1 MIDGK
6 KLDNIEKQVESS
18 GKRLGS
24 ILDVVKKSLFKN
36 SETFGDI
43 EPNIPQIESES
54 LLSQLESFGDDEIP
68 LFISDA
74 NKNIESKYN
83 SISLY
88 FDEIAKLVAR
98 LEILIA
104 NSPDKDIDVTLLEDI
119 KDVVN
124 NFSANIET
132 LKKIIININFKVVEF
147 EQLNIDGDVKDLIE
161 SIKPDVVSFDE
172 EFKKIVD
179 TLDEKM
185 KSLLGLIK
193 EFDSKEKPVIPD
205 EKAFNEGISSI
216 ISALGEIDSK
226 YNLML
231 KGISSDSNINFDDLK
246 LNVSSLEKELLIFK
260 DTIDTALQNG
270 NKELKDLISGVT
282 STLSEVRAD
291 VRYTLKNNLKDLD
304 DKMSSLKELNEV
316 SSSDIKNLIEKL
328 SVSIDSIHT
337 GLDESVSD
345 NFEAIDKNNSEIRE
359 LMNKLY
365 SSLDT
370 IQENIDNNFKDN
382 QNSQN
387 SNNAETKELINKL
400 YSSLDSLQ
408 KEFNTTIK
416 DGFNSFSAANK
427 ESKEFF
433 SRVDSA
439 IRDIKKDVN
448 SDLKPNIESIENSI
462 SDIKNSIGD
471 ISANMGSELADML
484 FKFDAGLSEFEKNFG
499 SGFNNKVSEMKDAIS
514 SIEANLSD
522 VKNSVDEISPSIS
535 CDLKEIISKLN
546 SSMTEFEDNFGV
558 KFSEE
563 ISSLKTSI
571 ASISA
576 DKSSIQ
582 DVLSNFD
589 RILEEAK
596 NSINAALEEKVKL
609 LETEISSFKLSI
621 DSLKQ
626 SNSEVI
632 SKLDTSFEVLK
643 NELGSNIDERVKV
656 LTDEISEFKAA
667 LESYKPD
674 NSALEELISEM
685 DETLS
690 GIKTDLGDELDER
703 VKVLTDEIS
712 ELKTALESYKPD
724 NSALEELISGMDA
737 TLSGIKTDLGDEL
750 DERVKAL
757 TDEIAE
763 FKQSAE
769 TLKNNGEDVKSLI
782 SDLEKTFSLTTESM
796 DQRVVEEISSLSSK
810 ITELGDVF
818 GTDKKEVKELI
829 DRLDTSISEIKNN
842 IDDSNKFEDI
852 YVKIDAVLELLDG
865 LSEESPLELIIAV
878 KESVD
883 DIQKR
888 ISTTYE
894 QVPAHSNDEV
904 LALLDEVK
912 SALVDL
918 EENVGLS
925 ESDIMLGISEA
936 KDELK
941 EEIKNIDLSSLKNGL
956 SEVKDELKNEIKNI
970 DISSIKSD
978 FSEAKDELKN
988 EIKNIDISSIK
999 SDFSEAKDEI
1009 KNEIVSLDAKIE
1021 NSLSKISSVETQKD
1035 LQELKGQ
1042 VNSIVGDLVSEIVTI
1057 FDNISFDEESE
1068 EIKDFIYES
1077 SEGIR
1082 YDVGQIKNAVFE
1094 VKNTLRGSSE
1104 ENTLNEIIEKLNRLS
1119 DVQTLIEGVEN
1130 GIGSVLSFFQSEKY
1144 SLTDVEDDFAKI
1156 RLAINELSQKTENEE
1171 EINNIRE
1178 SVVDLK
1184 YDFQNIAQKFEQ
1196 LNEDVTNLNM
1206 CTNKL
1211 ILSSEDSTNVL
1222 RDNLENFK
1230 NMITKSEPDKIQQTL
1245 SNMTFAFND
1254 SIKLFDRRFSELKH
1268 EMQVFT
1274 EHSANNSNS
1283 LENIKNSFLVL
1294 AEWMESAGKVIEE
1307 LGEDIVGLKEIDYG
1321 KFSKEIDSFHQN
1333 NSLFGEKLDAITDSI
1348 NELKNITNVSD
1359 IHDYSSEFEE
1369 LRISVANM
1377 SANILNI
1384 SSAISESVHSPVADY
1399 SSVLDEI
1406 RANTLELLSKELP
1419 NVQVSDL
1426 KENLEELKNSV
1437 SSALSRENSPI
1448 AINSEEIAAIVEKKV
1463 DEVLSSKIDENNNRI
1478 SVLEDKLDSILTQ
1491 LDTLQKNDTV
1501 MLKIKN
1507 LESKVENIDT
1517 NIQKLV
1523 SLMDDE

>member
-36 SETFGDI
+36 SEFGDI

-104 NSPDKDIDVTLLEDI
+104 NSPEKDIDVTLLEDI

-124 NFSANIET
+124 NFSVNIEA

-179 TLDEKM
+179 ILDEKM

-193 EFDSKEKPVIPD
+193 EFDSKEKPLIPD
-205 EKAFNEGISSI
+205 EKAFNEGINSI
-216 ISALGEIDSK
+216 ISALGEIDTK

-246 LNVSSLEKELLIFK
+246 LNVTSLEKELLIFK

-270 NKELKDLISGVT
+270 NKELKDLISGVN

-328 SVSIDSIHT
+328 SVSVDSIHT
-337 GLDESVSD
+337 GFDERVSD

-359 LMNKLY
+359 LLNKLY

-382 QNSQN
+382 L
-387 SNNAETKELINKL
+387 NAQHSDSEETKELINKL
-400 YSSLDSLQ
+400 YSALDSL
-408 KEFNTTIK
+408 KNEFDTTIK
-416 DGFNSFSAANK
+416 DGFNSFSSANK

-462 SDIKNSIGD
+462 SDIKTSMND
-471 ISANMGSELADML
+471 ISSNMGSELADML

-499 SGFNNKVSEMKDAIS
+499 SGFNNKVSGMKDAIS

-522 VKNSVDEISPSIS
+522 VKNSVDEIAPSIS
-535 CDLKEIISKLN
+535 YDLKEIISKLN

-571 ASISA
+571 ASISP

-589 RILEEAK
+589 KILEEAK
-596 NSINAALEEKVKL
+596 ESINAALEEKVKL
-609 LETEISSFKLSI
+609 LENEISSFKLSI

-626 SNSEVI
+626 TNSEVI

-643 NELGSNIDERVKV
+643 NEFGANIDERVKT
-656 LTDEISEFKAA
+656 LAEEIAEFKTT
-667 LESYKPD
+667 LE
-674 NSALEELISEM
+674 N
-685 DETLS
+685 
-690 GIKTDLGDELDER
+690 
-703 VKVLTDEIS
+703 
-712 ELKTALESYKPD
+712 YKPD
-724 NSALEELISGMDA
+724 NSALEELISGMEA
-737 TLSGIKTDLGDEL
+737 TLNGIKSDLGDEL
-750 DERVKAL
+750 DERVKTL

-782 SDLEKTFSLTTESM
+782 SDLEKTFSLTSESM

-865 LSEESPLELIIAV
+865 LSEESPLEIIIAV

-978 FSEAKDELKN
+978 FSEAKDE
-988 EIKNIDISSIK
+988 
-999 SDFSEAKDEI
+999 I

-1057 FDNISFDEESE
+1057 FDNISFEEESE

-1119 DVQTLIEGVEN
+1119 DVQSLIEGVEN

-1171 EINNIRE
+1171 EINNIKE

-1294 AEWMESAGKVIEE
+1294 AEWMESAGKVLEE
-1307 LGEDIVGLKEIDYG
+1307 LGEDVVGLKEIDYG
-1321 KFSKEIDSFHQN
+1321 KFSQEIDSFHQN

-1384 SSAISESVHSPVADY
+1384 SSAISESVHAPVEDY
-1399 SSVLDEI
+1399 SSLLEEI
-1406 RANTLELLSKELP
+1406 RKNTLELLSKELP
-1419 NVQVSDL
+1419 NLQAADL

-1437 SSALSRENSPI
+1437 SSALSRENSSI
-1448 AINSEEIAAIVEKKV
+1448 TVNSDEIAAILEKKV
-1463 DEVLSSKIDENNNRI
+1463 DEVLSSKINENNNRI
-1478 SVLEDKLDSILTQ
+1478 SVLEDKLDSILKH

-1523 SLMDDE
+1523 SLMDE

>member
-36 SETFGDI
+36 SEFGDI

-104 NSPDKDIDVTLLEDI
+104 NSPEKDIDVTLLEDI

-124 NFSANIET
+124 NFSVNIEA

-179 TLDEKM
+179 ILDEKM

-193 EFDSKEKPVIPD
+193 EFDSKEKPLIPD
-205 EKAFNEGISSI
+205 EKAFNEGINSI
-216 ISALGEIDSK
+216 ISALGEIDTK

-246 LNVSSLEKELLIFK
+246 LNVTSLEKELLIFK

-270 NKELKDLISGVT
+270 NKELKDLISGVN

-328 SVSIDSIHT
+328 SVSVDSIHT
-337 GLDESVSD
+337 GFDERVSD

-359 LMNKLY
+359 LLNKLY

-370 IQENIDNNFKDN
+370 IHENIDNNFKDN
-382 QNSQN
+382 L
-387 SNNAETKELINKL
+387 NAQHSDSEETKELINKL
-400 YSSLDSLQ
+400 YSALDSL
-408 KEFNTTIK
+408 KNEFDTTIK
-416 DGFNSFSAANK
+416 DGFNSFSSANK

-462 SDIKNSIGD
+462 SDIKTSMND
-471 ISANMGSELADML
+471 ISSNMGSELADML

-522 VKNSVDEISPSIS
+522 VKNSVDEIAPSIS
-535 CDLKEIISKLN
+535 YDLKEIISKLN

-571 ASISA
+571 ASISP

-589 RILEEAK
+589 KILEEAK
-596 NSINAALEEKVKL
+596 ESINAALEEKVKL
-609 LETEISSFKLSI
+609 LENEISSFKLSI

-632 SKLDTSFEVLK
+632 SKFDTSFEVLK
-643 NELGSNIDERVKV
+643 NELGSNIDERVKT
-656 LTDEISEFKAA
+656 LAEEIAEFKTT
-667 LESYKPD
+667 LE
-674 NSALEELISEM
+674 N
-685 DETLS
+685 
-690 GIKTDLGDELDER
+690 
-703 VKVLTDEIS
+703 
-712 ELKTALESYKPD
+712 YKPD
-724 NSALEELISGMDA
+724 NSALEELISGIDA
-737 TLSGIKTDLGDEL
+737 TLSGIKSDLGDEL
-750 DERVKAL
+750 DERVKTL
-757 TDEIAE
+757 TEEIAE

-782 SDLEKTFSLTTESM
+782 SDLEKTFSLTSESM

-978 FSEAKDELKN
+978 FSEAKDE
-988 EIKNIDISSIK
+988 
-999 SDFSEAKDEI
+999 I

-1057 FDNISFDEESE
+1057 FDNISFEEESE

-1119 DVQTLIEGVEN
+1119 DVQSLIEGVEN

-1171 EINNIRE
+1171 EINNIKE

-1294 AEWMESAGKVIEE
+1294 AEWMESAGKVLEE
-1307 LGEDIVGLKEIDYG
+1307 LGEDVVGLKEIDYG
-1321 KFSKEIDSFHQN
+1321 KFSQEIDSFHQN

-1384 SSAISESVHSPVADY
+1384 SSAISESVHAPVEDY
-1399 SSVLDEI
+1399 SSLLEEI
-1406 RANTLELLSKELP
+1406 RKNTLELLSKELP
-1419 NVQVSDL
+1419 NLQAADL
-1426 KENLEELKNSV
+1426 KENLEELKNAV
-1437 SSALSRENSPI
+1437 SSALSKENSSVQ
-1448 AINSEEIAAIVEKKV
+1448 INSDEIAAILEKKV
-1463 DEVLSSKIDENNNRI
+1463 DEVLSSKINENNNRI
-1478 SVLEDKLDSILTQ
+1478 SVLEDKLDSILKQ
-1491 LDTLQKNDTV
+1491 LDTLQQNDTV

-1523 SLMDDE
+1523 SLMDE

>member
-36 SETFGDI
+36 SEFGDI

-104 NSPDKDIDVTLLEDI
+104 NSPEKDIDVTLLEDI

-124 NFSANIET
+124 NFSVNIEA

-179 TLDEKM
+179 ILDEKM

-193 EFDSKEKPVIPD
+193 EFDSKEKPLIPD
-205 EKAFNEGISSI
+205 EKAFNEGINSI
-216 ISALGEIDSK
+216 ISALGEIDTK

-246 LNVSSLEKELLIFK
+246 LNVTSLEKELLIFK

-270 NKELKDLISGVT
+270 NKELKDLISGVN

-328 SVSIDSIHT
+328 SVSVDSIHT
-337 GLDESVSD
+337 GFDERVSD

-359 LMNKLY
+359 LLNKLY

-382 QNSQN
+382 L
-387 SNNAETKELINKL
+387 NAQHSDSEETKELINKL
-400 YSSLDSLQ
+400 YSALDSL
-408 KEFNTTIK
+408 KNEFDTTIK
-416 DGFNSFSAANK
+416 DGFNSFSSANK

-462 SDIKNSIGD
+462 SDIKTSMND
-471 ISANMGSELADML
+471 ISSNMGSELADML

-522 VKNSVDEISPSIS
+522 VKNSVDEIAPSIS
-535 CDLKEIISKLN
+535 YDLKEIISKLN

-571 ASISA
+571 ASISP

-589 RILEEAK
+589 KILEEAK
-596 NSINAALEEKVKL
+596 ESINAALEEKVKL
-609 LETEISSFKLSI
+609 LENEISSFKLSI

-632 SKLDTSFEVLK
+632 SKFDTSFEVLK
-643 NELGSNIDERVKV
+643 NELGSNIDERVKT
-656 LTDEISEFKAA
+656 LTDEIAEFKT
-667 LESYKPD
+667 S
-674 NSALEELISEM
+674 
-685 DETLS
+685 
-690 GIKTDLGDELDER
+690 
-703 VKVLTDEIS
+703 
-712 ELKTALESYKPD
+712 LESYKPD
-724 NSALEELISGMDA
+724 NSALEELISGIDA
-737 TLSGIKTDLGDEL
+737 TLSGIKSDLGDEL
-750 DERVKAL
+750 DERVKTL
-757 TDEIAE
+757 TEEIAE

-782 SDLEKTFSLTTESM
+782 SDLEKTFSLTSESM

-978 FSEAKDELKN
+978 FSEAKDE
-988 EIKNIDISSIK
+988 
-999 SDFSEAKDEI
+999 I

-1057 FDNISFDEESE
+1057 FDNISFEEESE

-1119 DVQTLIEGVEN
+1119 DVQSLIEGVEN

-1171 EINNIRE
+1171 EINNIKE

-1294 AEWMESAGKVIEE
+1294 AEWMESAGKVLEE
-1307 LGEDIVGLKEIDYG
+1307 LGEDVVGLKEIDYG
-1321 KFSKEIDSFHQN
+1321 KFSQEIDSFHQN

-1384 SSAISESVHSPVADY
+1384 SSAISESVHAPVEDY
-1399 SSVLDEI
+1399 SSLLEEI
-1406 RANTLELLSKELP
+1406 RKNTLELLSKELP
-1419 NVQVSDL
+1419 NLQAADL
-1426 KENLEELKNSV
+1426 KENLEELKNAV
-1437 SSALSRENSPI
+1437 SSALSKENSSVQ
-1448 AINSEEIAAIVEKKV
+1448 INSDEIAAILEKKV
-1463 DEVLSSKIDENNNRI
+1463 DEVLSSKINENNNRI
-1478 SVLEDKLDSILTQ
+1478 SVLEDKLDSILKQ
-1491 LDTLQKNDTV
+1491 LDTLQQNDTV

-1523 SLMDDE
+1523 SLMDE

>member
-978 FSEAKDELKN
+978 FSEAKDE
-988 EIKNIDISSIK
+988 
-999 SDFSEAKDEI
+999 I

>member
-43 EPNIPQIESES
+43 ESNIPQIESES

-499 SGFNNKVSEMKDAIS
+499 SGFNSKVSEMKDAIS

-674 NSALEELISEM
+674 NSALE
-685 DETLS
+685 
-690 GIKTDLGDELDER
+690 K
-703 VKVLTDEIS
+703 
-712 ELKTALESYKPD
+712 
-724 NSALEELISGMDA
+724 LISGMDA
-737 TLSGIKTDLGDEL
+737 TLSGIK
-750 DERVKAL
+750 
-757 TDEIAE
+757 
-763 FKQSAE
+763 
-769 TLKNNGEDVKSLI
+769 
-782 SDLEKTFSLTTESM
+782 
-796 DQRVVEEISSLSSK
+796 
-810 ITELGDVF
+810 TELGDVF

-956 SEVKDELKNEIKNI
+956 SEV
-970 DISSIKSD
+970 
-978 FSEAKDELKN
+978 KDELKN

-1448 AINSEEIAAIVEKKV
+1448 AINSDEIAAIVEKKV

>member
-36 SETFGDI
+36 SEFGDI

-104 NSPDKDIDVTLLEDI
+104 NSPEKDIDVTLLEDI

-124 NFSANIET
+124 NFSVNIEA

-179 TLDEKM
+179 ILDEKM

-193 EFDSKEKPVIPD
+193 EFDSKEKPLIPD
-205 EKAFNEGISSI
+205 EKAFNEGINSI
-216 ISALGEIDSK
+216 ISALGEIDTK

-246 LNVSSLEKELLIFK
+246 LNVTSLEKELLIFK

-270 NKELKDLISGVT
+270 NKELKDLISGVN

-328 SVSIDSIHT
+328 SVSVDSIHT
-337 GLDESVSD
+337 GFDERVSD

-359 LMNKLY
+359 LLNKLY

-382 QNSQN
+382 L
-387 SNNAETKELINKL
+387 NAQHSDSEETKELINKL
-400 YSSLDSLQ
+400 YSALDSL
-408 KEFNTTIK
+408 KNEFDTTIK
-416 DGFNSFSAANK
+416 DGFNSFSSANK

-462 SDIKNSIGD
+462 SDIKTSMND
-471 ISANMGSELADML
+471 ISSNMGSELADML

-499 SGFNNKVSEMKDAIS
+499 SGFNNKVSGMKDAIS

-522 VKNSVDEISPSIS
+522 VKNSVDEIAPSIS
-535 CDLKEIISKLN
+535 YDLKEIISKLN

-571 ASISA
+571 ASISP

-589 RILEEAK
+589 KILEEAK
-596 NSINAALEEKVKL
+596 ESINAALEEKVKL
-609 LETEISSFKLSI
+609 LENEISSFKLSI

-632 SKLDTSFEVLK
+632 SKFDTSFEVLK
-643 NELGSNIDERVKV
+643 NELGSNIDERVKT
-656 LTDEISEFKAA
+656 LTDEIAEFKT
-667 LESYKPD
+667 S
-674 NSALEELISEM
+674 
-685 DETLS
+685 
-690 GIKTDLGDELDER
+690 
-703 VKVLTDEIS
+703 
-712 ELKTALESYKPD
+712 LESYKPD
-724 NSALEELISGMDA
+724 NSALEELISGMEA
-737 TLSGIKTDLGDEL
+737 TLNGIKSDLGDEL
-750 DERVKAL
+750 DERVKTL

-782 SDLEKTFSLTTESM
+782 SDLEKTFSLTSESM

-978 FSEAKDELKN
+978 FSEAKDE
-988 EIKNIDISSIK
+988 
-999 SDFSEAKDEI
+999 I

-1057 FDNISFDEESE
+1057 FDNISFEEESE

-1119 DVQTLIEGVEN
+1119 DVQSLIEGVEN

-1294 AEWMESAGKVIEE
+1294 AEWMESAGKVLEE
-1307 LGEDIVGLKEIDYG
+1307 LGEDVVGLKEIDYG
-1321 KFSKEIDSFHQN
+1321 KFSQEIDSFHQN

-1384 SSAISESVHSPVADY
+1384 SSAISESVHAPVEDY
-1399 SSVLDEI
+1399 SSLLEEI
-1406 RANTLELLSKELP
+1406 RKNTLELLSKELP
-1419 NVQVSDL
+1419 NLQAADL
-1426 KENLEELKNSV
+1426 KENLEELKNAV
-1437 SSALSRENSPI
+1437 SSALSKENSSVQ
-1448 AINSEEIAAIVEKKV
+1448 INSDEIAAILEKKV
-1463 DEVLSSKIDENNNRI
+1463 DEVLSSKINENNNRI
-1478 SVLEDKLDSILTQ
+1478 SVLEDKLDSILKQ

-1523 SLMDDE
+1523 SLMDE

>member
-1 MIDGK
+1 
-6 KLDNIEKQVESS
+6 
-18 GKRLGS
+18 
-24 ILDVVKKSLFKN
+24 
-36 SETFGDI
+36 
-43 EPNIPQIESES
+43 
-54 LLSQLESFGDDEIP
+54 
-68 LFISDA
+68 
-74 NKNIESKYN
+74 
-83 SISLY
+83 
-88 FDEIAKLVAR
+88 
-98 LEILIA
+98 
-104 NSPDKDIDVTLLEDI
+104 
-119 KDVVN
+119 
-124 NFSANIET
+124 
-132 LKKIIININFKVVEF
+132 
-147 EQLNIDGDVKDLIE
+147 
-161 SIKPDVVSFDE
+161 
-172 EFKKIVD
+172 
-179 TLDEKM
+179 
-185 KSLLGLIK
+185 
-193 EFDSKEKPVIPD
+193 
-205 EKAFNEGISSI
+205 
-216 ISALGEIDSK
+216 
-226 YNLML
+226 
-231 KGISSDSNINFDDLK
+231 
-246 LNVSSLEKELLIFK
+246 
-260 DTIDTALQNG
+260 
-270 NKELKDLISGVT
+270 
-282 STLSEVRAD
+282 
-291 VRYTLKNNLKDLD
+291 
-304 DKMSSLKELNEV
+304 
-316 SSSDIKNLIEKL
+316 
-328 SVSIDSIHT
+328 
-337 GLDESVSD
+337 
-345 NFEAIDKNNSEIRE
+345 
-359 LMNKLY
+359 
-365 SSLDT
+365 
-370 IQENIDNNFKDN
+370 
-382 QNSQN
+382 
-387 SNNAETKELINKL
+387 
-400 YSSLDSLQ
+400 
-408 KEFNTTIK
+408 
-416 DGFNSFSAANK
+416 
-427 ESKEFF
+427 
-433 SRVDSA
+433 
-439 IRDIKKDVN
+439 
-448 SDLKPNIESIENSI
+448 
-462 SDIKNSIGD
+462 
-471 ISANMGSELADML
+471 
-484 FKFDAGLSEFEKNFG
+484 
-499 SGFNNKVSEMKDAIS
+499 
-514 SIEANLSD
+514 
-522 VKNSVDEISPSIS
+522 
-535 CDLKEIISKLN
+535 
-546 SSMTEFEDNFGV
+546 
-558 KFSEE
+558 
-563 ISSLKTSI
+563 
-571 ASISA
+571 
-576 DKSSIQ
+576 
-582 DVLSNFD
+582 
-589 RILEEAK
+589 
-596 NSINAALEEKVKL
+596 
-609 LETEISSFKLSI
+609 
-621 DSLKQ
+621 
-626 SNSEVI
+626 
-632 SKLDTSFEVLK
+632 
-643 NELGSNIDERVKV
+643 
-656 LTDEISEFKAA
+656 
-667 LESYKPD
+667 
-674 NSALEELISEM
+674 
-685 DETLS
+685 
-690 GIKTDLGDELDER
+690 
-703 VKVLTDEIS
+703 
-712 ELKTALESYKPD
+712 
-724 NSALEELISGMDA
+724 
-737 TLSGIKTDLGDEL
+737 
-750 DERVKAL
+750 
-757 TDEIAE
+757 
-763 FKQSAE
+763 
-769 TLKNNGEDVKSLI
+769 
-782 SDLEKTFSLTTESM
+782 M

-970 DISSIKSD
+970 DLSSLKNGL
-978 FSEAKDELKN
+978 SEVKDELKN

-1254 SIKLFDRRFSELKH
+1254 SIKLFDRRFSELEH

-1384 SSAISESVHSPVADY
+1384 SSAISELVHSPVADY

-1491 LDTLQKNDTV
+1491 LDTLQKNDTI

>member
-337 GLDESVSD
+337 GFDERVSD

-359 LMNKLY
+359 LLNKLY

-382 QNSQN
+382 L
-387 SNNAETKELINKL
+387 NAQHSDSEETKELINKL
-400 YSSLDSLQ
+400 YSALDSL
-408 KEFNTTIK
+408 KNEFDTTIK
-416 DGFNSFSAANK
+416 DGFNSFSSANK

-674 NSALEELISEM
+674 NSALEELIS
-685 DETLS
+685 
-690 GIKTDLGDELDER
+690 
-703 VKVLTDEIS
+703 
-712 ELKTALESYKPD
+712 
-724 NSALEELISGMDA
+724 GMDA
-737 TLSGIKTDLGDEL
+737 TLSGIK
-750 DERVKAL
+750 
-757 TDEIAE
+757 
-763 FKQSAE
+763 
-769 TLKNNGEDVKSLI
+769 
-782 SDLEKTFSLTTESM
+782 
-796 DQRVVEEISSLSSK
+796 
-810 ITELGDVF
+810 TELGDVF

-978 FSEAKDELKN
+978 FSEAKDE
-988 EIKNIDISSIK
+988 
-999 SDFSEAKDEI
+999 I

-1104 ENTLNEIIEKLNRLS
+1104 ESTLNEIIEKLNRLS

-1406 RANTLELLSKELP
+1406 RANTHELLSKELP

>member
-36 SETFGDI
+36 SEFGDI

-104 NSPDKDIDVTLLEDI
+104 NSPEKDIDVTLLEDI

-124 NFSANIET
+124 NFSANIEA

-179 TLDEKM
+179 ILDEKM

-193 EFDSKEKPVIPD
+193 EFDSKEKPLIPD
-205 EKAFNEGISSI
+205 EKAFNEGINSI
-216 ISALGEIDSK
+216 ISALGEIDTK

-246 LNVSSLEKELLIFK
+246 LNVTSLEKELLIFK

-270 NKELKDLISGVT
+270 NKELKDLISGVN

-328 SVSIDSIHT
+328 SVSVDSIHT
-337 GLDESVSD
+337 GFDERVSD

-359 LMNKLY
+359 LLNKLY

-382 QNSQN
+382 L
-387 SNNAETKELINKL
+387 NAQHSDSEETKELINKL
-400 YSSLDSLQ
+400 YSALDSL
-408 KEFNTTIK
+408 KNEFDTTIK
-416 DGFNSFSAANK
+416 DGFNSFSSANK

-462 SDIKNSIGD
+462 SDIKTSMND
-471 ISANMGSELADML
+471 ISSNMGSELADML

-499 SGFNNKVSEMKDAIS
+499 SGFNNKVSGMKDAIS

-522 VKNSVDEISPSIS
+522 VKNSVDEIAPSIS
-535 CDLKEIISKLN
+535 YDLKEIISKLN

-571 ASISA
+571 DSISP

-589 RILEEAK
+589 KILEEAK
-596 NSINAALEEKVKL
+596 ESINAALEEKVKL
-609 LETEISSFKLSI
+609 LENEISSFKLSI

-632 SKLDTSFEVLK
+632 SKFDTSFEVLK
-643 NELGSNIDERVKV
+643 NELGSNIDERVK
-656 LTDEISEFKAA
+656 T
-667 LESYKPD
+667 
-674 NSALEELISEM
+674 
-685 DETLS
+685 
-690 GIKTDLGDELDER
+690 
-703 VKVLTDEIS
+703 
-712 ELKTALESYKPD
+712 
-724 NSALEELISGMDA
+724 
-737 TLSGIKTDLGDEL
+737 
-750 DERVKAL
+750 L
-757 TDEIAE
+757 TDEIAG

-769 TLKNNGEDVKSLI
+769 TLKNNGEDVKFLI
-782 SDLEKTFSLTTESM
+782 SDLEKTFSLTSESM

-978 FSEAKDELKN
+978 FSEAKDE
-988 EIKNIDISSIK
+988 
-999 SDFSEAKDEI
+999 I

-1057 FDNISFDEESE
+1057 FDNISFEEESE

-1119 DVQTLIEGVEN
+1119 DVQSLIEGVEN

-1294 AEWMESAGKVIEE
+1294 AEWMESAGKVLEE
-1307 LGEDIVGLKEIDYG
+1307 LGEDVVGLKEIDYG
-1321 KFSKEIDSFHQN
+1321 KFSQEIDSFHQN

-1384 SSAISESVHSPVADY
+1384 SSAISESVHAPVEDY
-1399 SSVLDEI
+1399 SSLLEEI
-1406 RANTLELLSKELP
+1406 RKNTLELLSKELP
-1419 NVQVSDL
+1419 NLQAADL
-1426 KENLEELKNSV
+1426 KENLEELKNAV
-1437 SSALSRENSPI
+1437 SSALSKENSSVQ
-1448 AINSEEIAAIVEKKV
+1448 INSDEIAAILEKKV
-1463 DEVLSSKIDENNNRI
+1463 DEVLSSKINENNNRI
-1478 SVLEDKLDSILTQ
+1478 SVLEDKLDSILKQ

-1523 SLMDDE
+1523 SLMDE

>member
-345 NFEAIDKNNSEIRE
+345 NFESIDKNNSEIRE

-471 ISANMGSELADML
+471 IPANMGSELADML

-674 NSALEELISEM
+674 NSALEELISGM
-685 DETLS
+685 DATLS

-703 VKVLTDEIS
+703 VKALTDEIA
-712 ELKTALESYKPD
+712 EFKAALESYKPD
-724 NSALEELISGMDA
+724 NNALEELISGMDA

-978 FSEAKDELKN
+978 FSEAKDE
-988 EIKNIDISSIK
+988 
-999 SDFSEAKDEI
+999 I

-1104 ENTLNEIIEKLNRLS
+1104 ENTLNEIIVKLNRLS

>member
-36 SETFGDI
+36 SEFGDI

-54 LLSQLESFGDDEIP
+54 LLSQLESFGDDKIP

-104 NSPDKDIDVTLLEDI
+104 NSPEKDIDVTLLEDI

-124 NFSANIET
+124 NFSANIEA

-179 TLDEKM
+179 ILDEKM

-193 EFDSKEKPVIPD
+193 EFDSKEKPLIPD
-205 EKAFNEGISSI
+205 EKAFNEGINSI
-216 ISALGEIDSK
+216 ISALGEIDTK

-246 LNVSSLEKELLIFK
+246 LNVTSLEKELLIFK

-270 NKELKDLISGVT
+270 NKELKDLISGVN

-328 SVSIDSIHT
+328 SVSVDSIHT
-337 GLDESVSD
+337 GFDERVSD

-359 LMNKLY
+359 LLNKLY

-382 QNSQN
+382 L
-387 SNNAETKELINKL
+387 NAQHSDSEETKELINKL
-400 YSSLDSLQ
+400 YSALDSL
-408 KEFNTTIK
+408 KNEFDTTIK
-416 DGFNSFSAANK
+416 DGFNSFSSANK

-462 SDIKNSIGD
+462 SDIKTSMND
-471 ISANMGSELADML
+471 ISSNMGSELADML

-499 SGFNNKVSEMKDAIS
+499 SGFNNKVSGMKDAIS

-522 VKNSVDEISPSIS
+522 VKNSVDEIAPSIS
-535 CDLKEIISKLN
+535 YDLKEIISKLN

-571 ASISA
+571 DSISS

-589 RILEEAK
+589 KILEEAK
-596 NSINAALEEKVKL
+596 ESINAALEEKVKL
-609 LETEISSFKLSI
+609 LENEISSFKLSI

-632 SKLDTSFEVLK
+632 SKFDTSFEVLK
-643 NELGSNIDERVKV
+643 NELGSNIDERVKT
-656 LTDEISEFKAA
+656 LTDEIAEFKT
-667 LESYKPD
+667 S
-674 NSALEELISEM
+674 
-685 DETLS
+685 
-690 GIKTDLGDELDER
+690 
-703 VKVLTDEIS
+703 
-712 ELKTALESYKPD
+712 LESYKPD
-724 NSALEELISGMDA
+724 NSALEELISGMEA
-737 TLSGIKTDLGDEL
+737 TLNGIKSDLGDEL
-750 DERVKAL
+750 DERVKTLTDEIAGFKTSLENYKPDNSALEELISGIDATLSGIKSDLGDELNERVKTL

-782 SDLEKTFSLTTESM
+782 SDLEKTFSLTSESM

-978 FSEAKDELKN
+978 FSEAKDE
-988 EIKNIDISSIK
+988 
-999 SDFSEAKDEI
+999 I

-1057 FDNISFDEESE
+1057 FDNISFEEESE

-1119 DVQTLIEGVEN
+1119 DVQSLIEGVEN

-1294 AEWMESAGKVIEE
+1294 AEWMESAGKVLEE
-1307 LGEDIVGLKEIDYG
+1307 LGEDVVGLKEIDYG
-1321 KFSKEIDSFHQN
+1321 KFSQEIDSFHQN

-1384 SSAISESVHSPVADY
+1384 SSAISESVHAPVEDY
-1399 SSVLDEI
+1399 SSLLEEI
-1406 RANTLELLSKELP
+1406 RKNTLELLSKELP
-1419 NVQVSDL
+1419 NLQAADL

>member
-1 MIDGK
+1 M
-6 KLDNIEKQVESS
+6 
-18 GKRLGS
+18 
-24 ILDVVKKSLFKN
+24 
-36 SETFGDI
+36 
-43 EPNIPQIESES
+43 
-54 LLSQLESFGDDEIP
+54 
-68 LFISDA
+68 
-74 NKNIESKYN
+74 
-83 SISLY
+83 
-88 FDEIAKLVAR
+88 
-98 LEILIA
+98 
-104 NSPDKDIDVTLLEDI
+104 
-119 KDVVN
+119 
-124 NFSANIET
+124 
-132 LKKIIININFKVVEF
+132 
-147 EQLNIDGDVKDLIE
+147 
-161 SIKPDVVSFDE
+161 
-172 EFKKIVD
+172 
-179 TLDEKM
+179 
-185 KSLLGLIK
+185 
-193 EFDSKEKPVIPD
+193 
-205 EKAFNEGISSI
+205 
-216 ISALGEIDSK
+216 
-226 YNLML
+226 
-231 KGISSDSNINFDDLK
+231 
-246 LNVSSLEKELLIFK
+246 
-260 DTIDTALQNG
+260 
-270 NKELKDLISGVT
+270 
-282 STLSEVRAD
+282 
-291 VRYTLKNNLKDLD
+291 
-304 DKMSSLKELNEV
+304 
-316 SSSDIKNLIEKL
+316 
-328 SVSIDSIHT
+328 
-337 GLDESVSD
+337 
-345 NFEAIDKNNSEIRE
+345 
-359 LMNKLY
+359 
-365 SSLDT
+365 
-370 IQENIDNNFKDN
+370 
-382 QNSQN
+382 
-387 SNNAETKELINKL
+387 
-400 YSSLDSLQ
+400 
-408 KEFNTTIK
+408 
-416 DGFNSFSAANK
+416 
-427 ESKEFF
+427 
-433 SRVDSA
+433 
-439 IRDIKKDVN
+439 
-448 SDLKPNIESIENSI
+448 
-462 SDIKNSIGD
+462 
-471 ISANMGSELADML
+471 
-484 FKFDAGLSEFEKNFG
+484 
-499 SGFNNKVSEMKDAIS
+499 
-514 SIEANLSD
+514 
-522 VKNSVDEISPSIS
+522 
-535 CDLKEIISKLN
+535 
-546 SSMTEFEDNFGV
+546 
-558 KFSEE
+558 
-563 ISSLKTSI
+563 
-571 ASISA
+571 
-576 DKSSIQ
+576 
-582 DVLSNFD
+582 
-589 RILEEAK
+589 
-596 NSINAALEEKVKL
+596 
-609 LETEISSFKLSI
+609 
-621 DSLKQ
+621 
-626 SNSEVI
+626 
-632 SKLDTSFEVLK
+632 
-643 NELGSNIDERVKV
+643 
-656 LTDEISEFKAA
+656 
-667 LESYKPD
+667 
-674 NSALEELISEM
+674 
-685 DETLS
+685 
-690 GIKTDLGDELDER
+690 
-703 VKVLTDEIS
+703 
-712 ELKTALESYKPD
+712 
-724 NSALEELISGMDA
+724 
-737 TLSGIKTDLGDEL
+737 SGIKTDLGDEL

-978 FSEAKDELKN
+978 FSEVKDELKNEIKNIDLSSLKNGLSEVKDELKN

-1254 SIKLFDRRFSELKH
+1254 SIKLFDRRFSELEH

-1384 SSAISESVHSPVADY
+1384 SSAISELVHSPVADY

-1491 LDTLQKNDTV
+1491 LDTLQKNDTI

>member
-36 SETFGDI
+36 SEFGDI

-104 NSPDKDIDVTLLEDI
+104 NSPEKDIDVTLLEDI

-124 NFSANIET
+124 NFSANIEA

-179 TLDEKM
+179 ILDEKM

-193 EFDSKEKPVIPD
+193 EFDSKEKPLIPD
-205 EKAFNEGISSI
+205 EKAFNEGINSI
-216 ISALGEIDSK
+216 ISALGEIDTK

-246 LNVSSLEKELLIFK
+246 LNVTSLEKELLIFK

-270 NKELKDLISGVT
+270 NKELKDLISGVNT
-282 STLSEVRAD
+282 TLSEVRAD

-328 SVSIDSIHT
+328 SVSVDSIHT
-337 GLDESVSD
+337 GFDESVSD

-359 LMNKLY
+359 LLNKLY

-382 QNSQN
+382 L
-387 SNNAETKELINKL
+387 NAQHSDSEETKELINKL
-400 YSSLDSLQ
+400 YSALDSL
-408 KEFNTTIK
+408 KNEFDTTIK
-416 DGFNSFSAANK
+416 DGFNSFSSANK

-462 SDIKNSIGD
+462 SDIKTSMND
-471 ISANMGSELADML
+471 ISSNMGSELADML

-499 SGFNNKVSEMKDAIS
+499 SGFNNKVSGMKEAIS

-522 VKNSVDEISPSIS
+522 VKNSVDEIAPSIS
-535 CDLKEIISKLN
+535 YDLKEIISKLN

-571 ASISA
+571 ASISP

-589 RILEEAK
+589 KILEEAK
-596 NSINAALEEKVKL
+596 ESINAALEEKVKL
-609 LETEISSFKLSI
+609 LENEISSFKLSI

-626 SNSEVI
+626 TNSEVI

-643 NELGSNIDERVKV
+643 NEFGANIDERVKT
-656 LTDEISEFKAA
+656 LTDEIAGFKTT
-667 LESYKPD
+667 LE
-674 NSALEELISEM
+674 N
-685 DETLS
+685 
-690 GIKTDLGDELDER
+690 
-703 VKVLTDEIS
+703 
-712 ELKTALESYKPD
+712 YKPD
-724 NSALEELISGMDA
+724 NSALEELISGMEA
-737 TLSGIKTDLGDEL
+737 TLNGIKSDLGEEL
-750 DERVKAL
+750 DERVKTL

-782 SDLEKTFSLTTESM
+782 SDLEKTFSLTAESM

-818 GTDKKEVKELI
+818 GSDKKEVKELI

-978 FSEAKDELKN
+978 FSEAKDE
-988 EIKNIDISSIK
+988 
-999 SDFSEAKDEI
+999 I

-1057 FDNISFDEESE
+1057 FDNISFEEESE

-1119 DVQTLIEGVEN
+1119 DVQSLIEGVEN

-1294 AEWMESAGKVIEE
+1294 AEWMESAGKVLEE
-1307 LGEDIVGLKEIDYG
+1307 LGEDVVGLKEIDYG
-1321 KFSKEIDSFHQN
+1321 KFSQEIDSFHQN

-1384 SSAISESVHSPVADY
+1384 SSAISESVHAPVEDY
-1399 SSVLDEI
+1399 SSLLEEI
-1406 RANTLELLSKELP
+1406 RKNTLELLSKELP
-1419 NVQVSDL
+1419 NLQAADL

-1437 SSALSRENSPI
+1437 SSALSRENSSI
-1448 AINSEEIAAIVEKKV
+1448 TVNSDEIAAILEKKV
-1463 DEVLSSKIDENNNRI
+1463 DEVLSSKLDENNNRI
-1478 SVLEDKLDSILTQ
+1478 SVLEDKLDSILKQ

-1523 SLMDDE
+1523 SLMDE

>member
-36 SETFGDI
+36 SEFGDI

-104 NSPDKDIDVTLLEDI
+104 NSPEKDIDVTLLEDI

-124 NFSANIET
+124 NFSANIEA

-179 TLDEKM
+179 ILDEKM

-193 EFDSKEKPVIPD
+193 EFDSKEKPLIPD
-205 EKAFNEGISSI
+205 EKAFNEGINSI

-359 LMNKLY
+359 LLNKLY

-462 SDIKNSIGD
+462 SDIKNLIGD
-471 ISANMGSELADML
+471 ISANMGSKLADML

-589 RILEEAK
+589 RIL
-596 NSINAALEEKVKL
+596 INH
-609 LETEISSFKLSI
+609 
-621 DSLKQ
+621 Q
-626 SNSEVI
+626 Y
-632 SKLDTSFEVLK
+632 
-643 NELGSNIDERVKV
+643 RM
-656 LTDEISEFKAA
+656 
-667 LESYKPD
+667 SY
-674 NSALEELISEM
+674 
-685 DETLS
+685 
-690 GIKTDLGDELDER
+690 
-703 VKVLTDEIS
+703 
-712 ELKTALESYKPD
+712 
-724 NSALEELISGMDA
+724 
-737 TLSGIKTDLGDEL
+737 
-750 DERVKAL
+750 
-757 TDEIAE
+757 
-763 FKQSAE
+763 
-769 TLKNNGEDVKSLI
+769 
-782 SDLEKTFSLTTESM
+782 
-796 DQRVVEEISSLSSK
+796 
-810 ITELGDVF
+810 
-818 GTDKKEVKELI
+818 
-829 DRLDTSISEIKNN
+829 
-842 IDDSNKFEDI
+842 
-852 YVKIDAVLELLDG
+852 
-865 LSEESPLELIIAV
+865 
-878 KESVD
+878 
-883 DIQKR
+883 R
-888 ISTTYE
+888 I
-894 QVPAHSNDEV
+894 
-904 LALLDEVK
+904 
-912 SALVDL
+912 
-918 EENVGLS
+918 
-925 ESDIMLGISEA
+925 
-936 KDELK
+936 
-941 EEIKNIDLSSLKNGL
+941 
-956 SEVKDELKNEIKNI
+956 
-970 DISSIKSD
+970 
-978 FSEAKDELKN
+978 
-988 EIKNIDISSIK
+988 
-999 SDFSEAKDEI
+999 
-1009 KNEIVSLDAKIE
+1009 
-1021 NSLSKISSVETQKD
+1021 
-1035 LQELKGQ
+1035 
-1042 VNSIVGDLVSEIVTI
+1042 
-1057 FDNISFDEESE
+1057 
-1068 EIKDFIYES
+1068 
-1077 SEGIR
+1077 
-1082 YDVGQIKNAVFE
+1082 
-1094 VKNTLRGSSE
+1094 
-1104 ENTLNEIIEKLNRLS
+1104 
-1119 DVQTLIEGVEN
+1119 LIEYWRK
-1130 GIGSVLSFFQSEKY
+1130 Q
-1144 SLTDVEDDFAKI
+1144 
-1156 RLAINELSQKTENEE
+1156 
-1171 EINNIRE
+1171 
-1178 SVVDLK
+1178 
-1184 YDFQNIAQKFEQ
+1184 
-1196 LNEDVTNLNM
+1196 
-1206 CTNKL
+1206 
-1211 ILSSEDSTNVL
+1211 
-1222 RDNLENFK
+1222 
-1230 NMITKSEPDKIQQTL
+1230 KIQ
-1245 SNMTFAFND
+1245 
-1254 SIKLFDRRFSELKH
+1254 
-1268 EMQVFT
+1268 
-1274 EHSANNSNS
+1274 
-1283 LENIKNSFLVL
+1283 
-1294 AEWMESAGKVIEE
+1294 
-1307 LGEDIVGLKEIDYG
+1307 
-1321 KFSKEIDSFHQN
+1321 
-1333 NSLFGEKLDAITDSI
+1333 
-1348 NELKNITNVSD
+1348 
-1359 IHDYSSEFEE
+1359 
-1369 LRISVANM
+1369 
-1377 SANILNI
+1377 
-1384 SSAISESVHSPVADY
+1384 
-1399 SSVLDEI
+1399 
-1406 RANTLELLSKELP
+1406 
-1419 NVQVSDL
+1419 
-1426 KENLEELKNSV
+1426 
-1437 SSALSRENSPI
+1437 
-1448 AINSEEIAAIVEKKV
+1448 
-1463 DEVLSSKIDENNNRI
+1463 
-1478 SVLEDKLDSILTQ
+1478 
-1491 LDTLQKNDTV
+1491 
-1501 MLKIKN
+1501 
-1507 LESKVENIDT
+1507 
-1517 NIQKLV
+1517 
-1523 SLMDDE
+1523 

>member
-36 SETFGDI
+36 SEFGDI

-104 NSPDKDIDVTLLEDI
+104 NSPEKDIDVTLLEDI

-124 NFSANIET
+124 NFSANIEA

-179 TLDEKM
+179 ILDEKM

-193 EFDSKEKPVIPD
+193 EFDSKEKPLIPD
-205 EKAFNEGISSI
+205 EKAFNEGINSI
-216 ISALGEIDSK
+216 ISALGEIDTK

-246 LNVSSLEKELLIFK
+246 LNVTSLEKELLIFK

-270 NKELKDLISGVT
+270 NKELKDLISGVN

-328 SVSIDSIHT
+328 SVSVDSIHT
-337 GLDESVSD
+337 GFDERVSD

-359 LMNKLY
+359 LLNKLY

-382 QNSQN
+382 L
-387 SNNAETKELINKL
+387 NAQHSDSEETKELINKL
-400 YSSLDSLQ
+400 YSALDSL
-408 KEFNTTIK
+408 KNEFDTTIK
-416 DGFNSFSAANK
+416 DGFNSFSSANK

-462 SDIKNSIGD
+462 SDIKTSMND
-471 ISANMGSELADML
+471 ISSNMGSELADML

-499 SGFNNKVSEMKDAIS
+499 SGFNNKVSGMKDAIS

-522 VKNSVDEISPSIS
+522 VKNSVDEIAPSIS
-535 CDLKEIISKLN
+535 YDLKEIISKLN

-571 ASISA
+571 DSISP

-589 RILEEAK
+589 KILEEAK
-596 NSINAALEEKVKL
+596 ESINAALEEKVKL
-609 LETEISSFKLSI
+609 LENEISSFKLSI

-632 SKLDTSFEVLK
+632 SKFDTSFEVLK
-643 NELGSNIDERVKV
+643 NELGSNIDERVKT
-656 LTDEISEFKAA
+656 LTDEIAEFKTT
-667 LESYKPD
+667 LE
-674 NSALEELISEM
+674 N
-685 DETLS
+685 
-690 GIKTDLGDELDER
+690 
-703 VKVLTDEIS
+703 
-712 ELKTALESYKPD
+712 YKPD
-724 NSALEELISGMDA
+724 NSALEELISGMEA
-737 TLSGIKTDLGDEL
+737 TLNGIKSDLGDEL
-750 DERVKAL
+750 DERVKTL
-757 TDEIAE
+757 TDEIAG

-769 TLKNNGEDVKSLI
+769 TLKNNGEDVKFLI
-782 SDLEKTFSLTTESM
+782 SDLEKTFSLTSESM

-978 FSEAKDELKN
+978 FSEAKDE
-988 EIKNIDISSIK
+988 
-999 SDFSEAKDEI
+999 I

-1057 FDNISFDEESE
+1057 FDNISFEEESE

-1119 DVQTLIEGVEN
+1119 DVQSLIEGVEN

-1294 AEWMESAGKVIEE
+1294 AEWMESAGKVLEE
-1307 LGEDIVGLKEIDYG
+1307 LGEDVVGLKEIDYG
-1321 KFSKEIDSFHQN
+1321 KFSQEIDSFHQN

-1384 SSAISESVHSPVADY
+1384 SSAISESVHAPVEDY
-1399 SSVLDEI
+1399 SSLLEEI
-1406 RANTLELLSKELP
+1406 RKNTLELLSKELP
-1419 NVQVSDL
+1419 NLQAADL
-1426 KENLEELKNSV
+1426 KENLEELKNAV
-1437 SSALSRENSPI
+1437 SSALSKENSSVQ
-1448 AINSEEIAAIVEKKV
+1448 INSDEIAAILEKKV
-1463 DEVLSSKIDENNNRI
+1463 DEVLSSKINENNNRI
-1478 SVLEDKLDSILTQ
+1478 SVLEDKLDSILKQ

-1523 SLMDDE
+1523 SLMDE

>member
-36 SETFGDI
+36 SEFGDI

-104 NSPDKDIDVTLLEDI
+104 NSPEKDIDVTLLEEI

-124 NFSANIET
+124 NFSANIEA

-179 TLDEKM
+179 ILDEKM

-193 EFDSKEKPVIPD
+193 EFDSKEKPLIPD
-205 EKAFNEGISSI
+205 EKAFNEGINSI
-216 ISALGEIDSK
+216 ISALGEIDTK

-246 LNVSSLEKELLIFK
+246 LNVTSLEKELLIFK

-270 NKELKDLISGVT
+270 NKELKDLISGVN

-328 SVSIDSIHT
+328 SVSVDSIHT
-337 GLDESVSD
+337 GFDERVSD

-359 LMNKLY
+359 LLNKLY

-382 QNSQN
+382 L
-387 SNNAETKELINKL
+387 NAQHSDSEETKELINKL
-400 YSSLDSLQ
+400 YSALDSL
-408 KEFNTTIK
+408 KNEFDTTIK
-416 DGFNSFSAANK
+416 DGFNSFASANK

-462 SDIKNSIGD
+462 SDIKTSMND
-471 ISANMGSELADML
+471 ISSNMGSELADML

-499 SGFNNKVSEMKDAIS
+499 SGFNNKVSGMKDAIS

-522 VKNSVDEISPSIS
+522 VKNSVDEIAPSIS
-535 CDLKEIISKLN
+535 YDLKEIISKLN

-571 ASISA
+571 ASISP

-589 RILEEAK
+589 KILEEAK
-596 NSINAALEEKVKL
+596 ESINAALEEKVKL
-609 LETEISSFKLSI
+609 LENEISSFKLSI

-632 SKLDTSFEVLK
+632 SKFDTSFEVLK
-643 NELGSNIDERVKV
+643 NELGSNIDERVKT
-656 LTDEISEFKAA
+656 LTDEIAEFKT
-667 LESYKPD
+667 S
-674 NSALEELISEM
+674 
-685 DETLS
+685 
-690 GIKTDLGDELDER
+690 
-703 VKVLTDEIS
+703 
-712 ELKTALESYKPD
+712 LESYKPD
-724 NSALEELISGMDA
+724 NSALEELISGMEA
-737 TLSGIKTDLGDEL
+737 TLSGIKSDLGDEL
-750 DERVKAL
+750 DERVKTL

-782 SDLEKTFSLTTESM
+782 SDLEKTFSLTSESM

-912 SALVDL
+912 SALVEL

-956 SEVKDELKNEIKNI
+956 SEV
-970 DISSIKSD
+970 
-978 FSEAKDELKN
+978 KDELKN

-1057 FDNISFDEESE
+1057 FDNISFEEESE

-1119 DVQTLIEGVEN
+1119 DVQSLIEGVEN

-1384 SSAISESVHSPVADY
+1384 SSAISESVHAPVEDY
-1399 SSVLDEI
+1399 SSLLEEI
-1406 RANTLELLSKELP
+1406 RKNTLELLSKELP
-1419 NVQVSDL
+1419 NLQAADL
-1426 KENLEELKNSV
+1426 KENLEELKNAV
-1437 SSALSRENSPI
+1437 SSALSKENSSVQ
-1448 AINSEEIAAIVEKKV
+1448 INSDEIAAILEKKV
-1463 DEVLSSKIDENNNRI
+1463 DEVLSSKINENNNRI
-1478 SVLEDKLDSILTQ
+1478 SVLEDKLDSILKQ

-1523 SLMDDE
+1523 SLMDE

>member
-36 SETFGDI
+36 SEFGDI

-104 NSPDKDIDVTLLEDI
+104 NSPEKDIDVTLLEDI

-124 NFSANIET
+124 NFSVNIEA

-179 TLDEKM
+179 ILDEKM

-193 EFDSKEKPVIPD
+193 EFDSKEKPLIPD
-205 EKAFNEGISSI
+205 EKAFNEGINSI
-216 ISALGEIDSK
+216 ISALGEIDTK

-246 LNVSSLEKELLIFK
+246 LNVTSLEKELLIFK

-270 NKELKDLISGVT
+270 NKELKDLISGVN

-328 SVSIDSIHT
+328 SVSVDSIHT
-337 GLDESVSD
+337 GFDERVSD

-359 LMNKLY
+359 LLNKLY

-382 QNSQN
+382 L
-387 SNNAETKELINKL
+387 NAQHSDSEETKELINKL
-400 YSSLDSLQ
+400 YSALDSL
-408 KEFNTTIK
+408 KNEFDTTIK
-416 DGFNSFSAANK
+416 DGFNSFSSANK

-462 SDIKNSIGD
+462 SDIKTSMND
-471 ISANMGSELADML
+471 ISSNMGSELADML

-499 SGFNNKVSEMKDAIS
+499 SGFNNKVSGMKDAIS

-522 VKNSVDEISPSIS
+522 VKNSVDEIAPSIS
-535 CDLKEIISKLN
+535 YDLKEIISKLN

-656 LTDEISEFKAA
+656 LTDEISEFKA
-667 LESYKPD
+667 
-674 NSALEELISEM
+674 
-685 DETLS
+685 
-690 GIKTDLGDELDER
+690 
-703 VKVLTDEIS
+703 
-712 ELKTALESYKPD
+712 ALESYKPD

-978 FSEAKDELKN
+978 FSEAKDE
-988 EIKNIDISSIK
+988 
-999 SDFSEAKDEI
+999 I

-1057 FDNISFDEESE
+1057 FDNISFEEESE

-1119 DVQTLIEGVEN
+1119 DVQSLIEGVEN

-1384 SSAISESVHSPVADY
+1384 SSAISESVHAPVEDY
-1399 SSVLDEI
+1399 SSLLEEI
-1406 RANTLELLSKELP
+1406 RKNTLELLSKELP
-1419 NVQVSDL
+1419 NLQAADL
-1426 KENLEELKNSV
+1426 KENLEELKNAV
-1437 SSALSRENSPI
+1437 SSALSKENSSVQ
-1448 AINSEEIAAIVEKKV
+1448 INSDEIAAILEKKV
-1463 DEVLSSKIDENNNRI
+1463 DEVLSSKINENNNRI
-1478 SVLEDKLDSILTQ
+1478 SVLEDKLDSILKQ

-1523 SLMDDE
+1523 SLMDE

>member
-448 SDLKPNIESIENSI
+448 SDLKPNIASIENSI

-674 NSALEELISEM
+674 NSALEKLISGM
-685 DETLS
+685 DATLS

-703 VKVLTDEIS
+703 VKALTDEIA
-712 ELKTALESYKPD
+712 EFKAALENYKPD
-724 NSALEELISGMDA
+724 NSAIEELISGMDA

-956 SEVKDELKNEIKNI
+956 SEV
-970 DISSIKSD
+970 
-978 FSEAKDELKN
+978 KDELKN

>member
-36 SETFGDI
+36 SEFGDI

-104 NSPDKDIDVTLLEDI
+104 NSPEKDIDVTLLEDI

-124 NFSANIET
+124 NFSANIEA

-179 TLDEKM
+179 ILDEKM

-193 EFDSKEKPVIPD
+193 EFDSKEKPLIPD
-205 EKAFNEGISSI
+205 EKAFNEGINSI
-216 ISALGEIDSK
+216 ISALGEIDTK

-246 LNVSSLEKELLIFK
+246 LNVTSLEKELLIFK

-270 NKELKDLISGVT
+270 NKELKDLISGVN

-328 SVSIDSIHT
+328 SVSVDSIHT
-337 GLDESVSD
+337 GFDERVSD

-359 LMNKLY
+359 LLNKLY

-382 QNSQN
+382 L
-387 SNNAETKELINKL
+387 NAQHSDSEETKELINKL
-400 YSSLDSLQ
+400 YSALDSL
-408 KEFNTTIK
+408 KNEFDTTIK
-416 DGFNSFSAANK
+416 DGFNSFSSANK

-462 SDIKNSIGD
+462 SDIKTSMND
-471 ISANMGSELADML
+471 ISSNMGSELADML

-499 SGFNNKVSEMKDAIS
+499 SGFNNKVSGMKDAIS

-522 VKNSVDEISPSIS
+522 VKNSVDEIAPSIS
-535 CDLKEIISKLN
+535 YDLKEIISKLN

-571 ASISA
+571 ASISP

-589 RILEEAK
+589 KILEEAK
-596 NSINAALEEKVKL
+596 ESINAALEEKVKL
-609 LETEISSFKLSI
+609 LENEISSFKLSI

-632 SKLDTSFEVLK
+632 SKFDTSFEVLK
-643 NELGSNIDERVKV
+643 NELGSNIDERVKT
-656 LTDEISEFKAA
+656 LTDEIAEFKT
-667 LESYKPD
+667 S
-674 NSALEELISEM
+674 
-685 DETLS
+685 
-690 GIKTDLGDELDER
+690 
-703 VKVLTDEIS
+703 
-712 ELKTALESYKPD
+712 LESYKPD
-724 NSALEELISGMDA
+724 NSALEELISGMEA
-737 TLSGIKTDLGDEL
+737 TLNGIKSDLGDEL
-750 DERVKAL
+750 DERVKTL
-757 TDEIAE
+757 TDEIAG

-769 TLKNNGEDVKSLI
+769 TLKNNGEDVKFLI
-782 SDLEKTFSLTTESM
+782 SDLEKTFSLTSESM

-978 FSEAKDELKN
+978 FSEAKDE
-988 EIKNIDISSIK
+988 
-999 SDFSEAKDEI
+999 I

-1057 FDNISFDEESE
+1057 FDNISFEEESE

-1119 DVQTLIEGVEN
+1119 DVQSLIEGVEN

-1294 AEWMESAGKVIEE
+1294 AEWMESAGKVLEE
-1307 LGEDIVGLKEIDYG
+1307 LGEDVVGLKEIDYG
-1321 KFSKEIDSFHQN
+1321 KFSQEIDSFHQN

-1384 SSAISESVHSPVADY
+1384 SSAISESVHAPVEDY
-1399 SSVLDEI
+1399 SSLLEEI
-1406 RANTLELLSKELP
+1406 RKNTLELLSKELP
-1419 NVQVSDL
+1419 NLQAADL
-1426 KENLEELKNSV
+1426 KENLEELKNAV
-1437 SSALSRENSPI
+1437 SSALSKENSSVQ
-1448 AINSEEIAAIVEKKV
+1448 INSDEIAAILEKKV
-1463 DEVLSSKIDENNNRI
+1463 DEVLSSKINENNNRI
-1478 SVLEDKLDSILTQ
+1478 SVLEDKLDSILKQ

-1523 SLMDDE
+1523 SLMDE

>member
-1 MIDGK
+1 
-6 KLDNIEKQVESS
+6 
-18 GKRLGS
+18 
-24 ILDVVKKSLFKN
+24 
-36 SETFGDI
+36 
-43 EPNIPQIESES
+43 
-54 LLSQLESFGDDEIP
+54 
-68 LFISDA
+68 
-74 NKNIESKYN
+74 
-83 SISLY
+83 
-88 FDEIAKLVAR
+88 
-98 LEILIA
+98 
-104 NSPDKDIDVTLLEDI
+104 
-119 KDVVN
+119 
-124 NFSANIET
+124 
-132 LKKIIININFKVVEF
+132 
-147 EQLNIDGDVKDLIE
+147 
-161 SIKPDVVSFDE
+161 
-172 EFKKIVD
+172 
-179 TLDEKM
+179 
-185 KSLLGLIK
+185 
-193 EFDSKEKPVIPD
+193 
-205 EKAFNEGISSI
+205 
-216 ISALGEIDSK
+216 
-226 YNLML
+226 
-231 KGISSDSNINFDDLK
+231 
-246 LNVSSLEKELLIFK
+246 
-260 DTIDTALQNG
+260 
-270 NKELKDLISGVT
+270 
-282 STLSEVRAD
+282 
-291 VRYTLKNNLKDLD
+291 
-304 DKMSSLKELNEV
+304 
-316 SSSDIKNLIEKL
+316 
-328 SVSIDSIHT
+328 
-337 GLDESVSD
+337 
-345 NFEAIDKNNSEIRE
+345 
-359 LMNKLY
+359 
-365 SSLDT
+365 
-370 IQENIDNNFKDN
+370 
-382 QNSQN
+382 
-387 SNNAETKELINKL
+387 
-400 YSSLDSLQ
+400 
-408 KEFNTTIK
+408 
-416 DGFNSFSAANK
+416 
-427 ESKEFF
+427 
-433 SRVDSA
+433 
-439 IRDIKKDVN
+439 
-448 SDLKPNIESIENSI
+448 
-462 SDIKNSIGD
+462 
-471 ISANMGSELADML
+471 
-484 FKFDAGLSEFEKNFG
+484 
-499 SGFNNKVSEMKDAIS
+499 
-514 SIEANLSD
+514 
-522 VKNSVDEISPSIS
+522 
-535 CDLKEIISKLN
+535 
-546 SSMTEFEDNFGV
+546 
-558 KFSEE
+558 
-563 ISSLKTSI
+563 
-571 ASISA
+571 
-576 DKSSIQ
+576 
-582 DVLSNFD
+582 
-589 RILEEAK
+589 
-596 NSINAALEEKVKL
+596 
-609 LETEISSFKLSI
+609 
-621 DSLKQ
+621 
-626 SNSEVI
+626 
-632 SKLDTSFEVLK
+632 
-643 NELGSNIDERVKV
+643 
-656 LTDEISEFKAA
+656 
-667 LESYKPD
+667 
-674 NSALEELISEM
+674 
-685 DETLS
+685 
-690 GIKTDLGDELDER
+690 
-703 VKVLTDEIS
+703 
-712 ELKTALESYKPD
+712 
-724 NSALEELISGMDA
+724 MDA

-978 FSEAKDELKN
+978 FSEVKDELKNEIKNIDLSSLKNGLSEVKDELKN

-1254 SIKLFDRRFSELKH
+1254 SIKLFDRRFSELEH

-1384 SSAISESVHSPVADY
+1384 SSAISELVHSPVADY

-1491 LDTLQKNDTV
+1491 LDTLQKNDTI

>member
-36 SETFGDI
+36 SEFGDI

-54 LLSQLESFGDDEIP
+54 LLSQLESFGDDKIP

-104 NSPDKDIDVTLLEDI
+104 NSPEKDIDVTLLEEI

-124 NFSANIET
+124 NFSVNIEA

-179 TLDEKM
+179 ILDEKM

-193 EFDSKEKPVIPD
+193 EFDSKEKPLIPD
-205 EKAFNEGISSI
+205 EKAFNEGINSI
-216 ISALGEIDSK
+216 ISALGEIDTK

-246 LNVSSLEKELLIFK
+246 LNVTSLEKELLIFK

-270 NKELKDLISGVT
+270 NKELKDLISGVN

-328 SVSIDSIHT
+328 SVSVDSIHT
-337 GLDESVSD
+337 GFDERVSD

-359 LMNKLY
+359 LLNKLY

-370 IQENIDNNFKDN
+370 IHENIDNNFKDN
-382 QNSQN
+382 L
-387 SNNAETKELINKL
+387 NAQHSDSEETKELINKL
-400 YSSLDSLQ
+400 YSALDSL
-408 KEFNTTIK
+408 KNEFDTTIK
-416 DGFNSFSAANK
+416 DGFNSFASANK

-462 SDIKNSIGD
+462 SDIKTSMND
-471 ISANMGSELADML
+471 ISSNMGSELADML

-522 VKNSVDEISPSIS
+522 VKNSVDEIAPSIS
-535 CDLKEIISKLN
+535 YDLKEIISKLN

-571 ASISA
+571 ASISP

-589 RILEEAK
+589 KILEEAK
-596 NSINAALEEKVKL
+596 ESINAALEEKVKL
-609 LETEISSFKLSI
+609 LENEISSFKLSI

-632 SKLDTSFEVLK
+632 SKFDTSFEVLK
-643 NELGSNIDERVKV
+643 NELGSNIDERVKT
-656 LTDEISEFKAA
+656 LTDEIAGFKTT
-667 LESYKPD
+667 LE
-674 NSALEELISEM
+674 N
-685 DETLS
+685 
-690 GIKTDLGDELDER
+690 
-703 VKVLTDEIS
+703 
-712 ELKTALESYKPD
+712 YKPD

-737 TLSGIKTDLGDEL
+737 TLSGIKSDLGDEL
-750 DERVKAL
+750 DERVKTL
-757 TDEIAE
+757 TEEIAE

-782 SDLEKTFSLTTESM
+782 SDLEKTFSLTSESM

-978 FSEAKDELKN
+978 FSEAKDE
-988 EIKNIDISSIK
+988 
-999 SDFSEAKDEI
+999 I

-1057 FDNISFDEESE
+1057 FDNISFEEESE

-1119 DVQTLIEGVEN
+1119 DVQSLIEGVEN

-1171 EINNIRE
+1171 EINNIKE

-1294 AEWMESAGKVIEE
+1294 AEWMESAGKVLEE
-1307 LGEDIVGLKEIDYG
+1307 LGEDVVGLKEIDYG
-1321 KFSKEIDSFHQN
+1321 KFSQEIDSFHQN

-1384 SSAISESVHSPVADY
+1384 SSAISESVHAPVEDY

-1437 SSALSRENSPI
+1437 SSALSRENSSI
-1448 AINSEEIAAIVEKKV
+1448 TVNSDEIAAILEKKV
-1463 DEVLSSKIDENNNRI
+1463 DEVLSSKINENNNRI
-1478 SVLEDKLDSILTQ
+1478 SVLEDKLDSILKQ

-1523 SLMDDE
+1523 SLMDE

>member
-36 SETFGDI
+36 SEFGDI

-104 NSPDKDIDVTLLEDI
+104 NSPEKDIDVTLLEEI

-124 NFSANIET
+124 NFSVNIEA

-179 TLDEKM
+179 ILDEKM

-193 EFDSKEKPVIPD
+193 EFDSKEKPLIPD
-205 EKAFNEGISSI
+205 EKAFNEGINSI
-216 ISALGEIDSK
+216 ISALGEIDTK

-246 LNVSSLEKELLIFK
+246 LNVTSLEKELLIFK

-270 NKELKDLISGVT
+270 NKELKDLISGVN

-328 SVSIDSIHT
+328 SVSVDSIHT
-337 GLDESVSD
+337 GFDERVSD

-359 LMNKLY
+359 LLNKLY

-382 QNSQN
+382 L
-387 SNNAETKELINKL
+387 NAQHSDSEETKELINKL
-400 YSSLDSLQ
+400 YSALDSL
-408 KEFNTTIK
+408 KNEFDTTIK
-416 DGFNSFSAANK
+416 DGFNSFSSANK

-462 SDIKNSIGD
+462 SDIKTSMND
-471 ISANMGSELADML
+471 ISSNMGSELADML

-499 SGFNNKVSEMKDAIS
+499 SGFNNKVSGMKDAIS

-522 VKNSVDEISPSIS
+522 VKNSVDEIAPSIS
-535 CDLKEIISKLN
+535 YDLKEIISKLN

-571 ASISA
+571 ASISP

-589 RILEEAK
+589 KILEEAK
-596 NSINAALEEKVKL
+596 ESINAALEEKVKL
-609 LETEISSFKLSI
+609 LENEISSFKLSI

-626 SNSEVI
+626 TNSEVI

-643 NELGSNIDERVKV
+643 NEFGANIDERVKT
-656 LTDEISEFKAA
+656 LAEEIAEFKTT
-667 LESYKPD
+667 LE
-674 NSALEELISEM
+674 N
-685 DETLS
+685 
-690 GIKTDLGDELDER
+690 
-703 VKVLTDEIS
+703 
-712 ELKTALESYKPD
+712 YKPD
-724 NSALEELISGMDA
+724 NSALEELISGIDA
-737 TLSGIKTDLGDEL
+737 TLSGIKSDLGDEL
-750 DERVKAL
+750 DERVKTL

-782 SDLEKTFSLTTESM
+782 SDLEKTFSLTSESM

-978 FSEAKDELKN
+978 FSEAKDE
-988 EIKNIDISSIK
+988 
-999 SDFSEAKDEI
+999 I

-1057 FDNISFDEESE
+1057 FDNISFEEESE

-1119 DVQTLIEGVEN
+1119 DVQSLIEGVEN

-1294 AEWMESAGKVIEE
+1294 AEWMESAGKVLEE
-1307 LGEDIVGLKEIDYG
+1307 LGEDVVGLKEIDYG
-1321 KFSKEIDSFHQN
+1321 KFSQEIDSFHQN

-1384 SSAISESVHSPVADY
+1384 SSAISESVHAPVEDY
-1399 SSVLDEI
+1399 SSLLEEI
-1406 RANTLELLSKELP
+1406 RKNTLELLSKELP
-1419 NVQVSDL
+1419 NLQAADL

-1437 SSALSRENSPI
+1437 SSALSKENSSVQ
-1448 AINSEEIAAIVEKKV
+1448 INSDEIAAILEKKV
-1463 DEVLSSKIDENNNRI
+1463 DEVLSSKINENNNRI
-1478 SVLEDKLDSILTQ
+1478 SVLEDKLDSILKQ
-1491 LDTLQKNDTV
+1491 LDTLQQNDTV

-1523 SLMDDE
+1523 SLMDE

>member
-345 NFEAIDKNNSEIRE
+345 NFESIDKNNSEIRE

-978 FSEAKDELKN
+978 FSEAKDE
-988 EIKNIDISSIK
+988 
-999 SDFSEAKDEI
+999 I

>member
-104 NSPDKDIDVTLLEDI
+104 NSPEKDIDVTLLEEI

-124 NFSANIET
+124 NFSVNIEA

-179 TLDEKM
+179 ILDEKM

-193 EFDSKEKPVIPD
+193 EFDSKEKPLIPD
-205 EKAFNEGISSI
+205 EKAFNEGINSI
-216 ISALGEIDSK
+216 ISALGEIDTK

-246 LNVSSLEKELLIFK
+246 LNVTSLEKELLIFK

-270 NKELKDLISGVT
+270 NKELKDLISGVN

-328 SVSIDSIHT
+328 SVSVDSIHT
-337 GLDESVSD
+337 GFDERVSD

-359 LMNKLY
+359 LLNKLY

-382 QNSQN
+382 L
-387 SNNAETKELINKL
+387 NAQHSDSEETKELINKL
-400 YSSLDSLQ
+400 YSALDSL
-408 KEFNTTIK
+408 KNEFDTTIK
-416 DGFNSFSAANK
+416 DGFNSFSSANK

-462 SDIKNSIGD
+462 SDIKTSMND
-471 ISANMGSELADML
+471 ISSNMGSELADML

-499 SGFNNKVSEMKDAIS
+499 SGFNNKVSGMKDAIS

-522 VKNSVDEISPSIS
+522 VKNSVDEIAPSIS
-535 CDLKEIISKLN
+535 YDLKEIISKLN

-571 ASISA
+571 ASISP

-589 RILEEAK
+589 KILEEAK
-596 NSINAALEEKVKL
+596 ESINAALEEKVKL
-609 LETEISSFKLSI
+609 LENEISSFKLSI

-632 SKLDTSFEVLK
+632 SKFDTSFEVLK
-643 NELGSNIDERVKV
+643 NELGSNIDERVKT
-656 LTDEISEFKAA
+656 LSDEIAGFKT
-667 LESYKPD
+667 S
-674 NSALEELISEM
+674 
-685 DETLS
+685 
-690 GIKTDLGDELDER
+690 
-703 VKVLTDEIS
+703 
-712 ELKTALESYKPD
+712 LESYKPD
-724 NSALEELISGMDA
+724 NSALEELISGMEA
-737 TLSGIKTDLGDEL
+737 TLSGIKSDLGEEL
-750 DERVKAL
+750 DERVKTL

-782 SDLEKTFSLTTESM
+782 SDLEKTFSLTSESM

-912 SALVDL
+912 SALVEL

-956 SEVKDELKNEIKNI
+956 SEV
-970 DISSIKSD
+970 
-978 FSEAKDELKN
+978 KDELKN

-1057 FDNISFDEESE
+1057 FDNISFEEESE

-1119 DVQTLIEGVEN
+1119 DVQSLIEGVEN

-1384 SSAISESVHSPVADY
+1384 SSAISESVHAPVEDY
-1399 SSVLDEI
+1399 SSLLEEI
-1406 RANTLELLSKELP
+1406 RKNTLELLSKELP
-1419 NVQVSDL
+1419 NLQAADL
-1426 KENLEELKNSV
+1426 KENLEELKNAV
-1437 SSALSRENSPI
+1437 SSALSKENSSVQ
-1448 AINSEEIAAIVEKKV
+1448 INSDEIAAILEKKV
-1463 DEVLSSKIDENNNRI
+1463 DEVLSSKINENNNRI
-1478 SVLEDKLDSILTQ
+1478 SVLEDKLDSILKQ

-1523 SLMDDE
+1523 SLMDE

>member
-36 SETFGDI
+36 SEFGDI

-104 NSPDKDIDVTLLEDI
+104 NSPEKDIDVTLLEDI

-124 NFSANIET
+124 NFSVNIEA

-179 TLDEKM
+179 ILDEKM

-193 EFDSKEKPVIPD
+193 EFDSKEKPLIPD
-205 EKAFNEGISSI
+205 EKAFNEGINSI
-216 ISALGEIDSK
+216 ISALGEIDTK

-246 LNVSSLEKELLIFK
+246 LNVTSLEKELLIFK

-270 NKELKDLISGVT
+270 NKELKDLISGVN

-328 SVSIDSIHT
+328 SVSVDSIHT
-337 GLDESVSD
+337 GFDERVSD

-359 LMNKLY
+359 LLNKLY

-370 IQENIDNNFKDN
+370 IHENIDNNFKDN
-382 QNSQN
+382 L
-387 SNNAETKELINKL
+387 NAQHSDSEETKELINKL
-400 YSSLDSLQ
+400 YSALDSL
-408 KEFNTTIK
+408 KNEFDTTIK
-416 DGFNSFSAANK
+416 DGFNSFSSANK

-462 SDIKNSIGD
+462 SDIKTSMND
-471 ISANMGSELADML
+471 ISSNMGSELADML

-522 VKNSVDEISPSIS
+522 VKNSVDEIAPSIS
-535 CDLKEIISKLN
+535 YDLKEIISKLN

-571 ASISA
+571 ASISP

-589 RILEEAK
+589 KILEEAK
-596 NSINAALEEKVKL
+596 ESINAALEEKVKL
-609 LETEISSFKLSI
+609 LENEISSFKLSI

-632 SKLDTSFEVLK
+632 SKFDTSFEVLK
-643 NELGSNIDERVKV
+643 NELGSNIDERVKT
-656 LTDEISEFKAA
+656 LTEEIAEFKTT
-667 LESYKPD
+667 LE
-674 NSALEELISEM
+674 N
-685 DETLS
+685 
-690 GIKTDLGDELDER
+690 
-703 VKVLTDEIS
+703 
-712 ELKTALESYKPD
+712 YKPD
-724 NSALEELISGMDA
+724 NSALEELISGIDA
-737 TLSGIKTDLGDEL
+737 TLSGIKSDLGDEL
-750 DERVKAL
+750 DERVKTL
-757 TDEIAE
+757 TEEIAE

-782 SDLEKTFSLTTESM
+782 SDLEKTFSLTSESM

-978 FSEAKDELKN
+978 FSEAKDE
-988 EIKNIDISSIK
+988 
-999 SDFSEAKDEI
+999 I

-1057 FDNISFDEESE
+1057 FDNISFEEESE

-1119 DVQTLIEGVEN
+1119 DVQSLIEGVEN

-1171 EINNIRE
+1171 EINNIKE

-1294 AEWMESAGKVIEE
+1294 AEWMESAGKVLEE
-1307 LGEDIVGLKEIDYG
+1307 LGEDVVGLKEIDYG
-1321 KFSKEIDSFHQN
+1321 KFSQEIDSFHQN

-1384 SSAISESVHSPVADY
+1384 SSAISESVHAPVEDY
-1399 SSVLDEI
+1399 SSLLEEI
-1406 RANTLELLSKELP
+1406 RKNTLELLSKELP
-1419 NVQVSDL
+1419 NLQAADL
-1426 KENLEELKNSV
+1426 KENLEELKNAV
-1437 SSALSRENSPI
+1437 SSALSKENSSVQ
-1448 AINSEEIAAIVEKKV
+1448 INSDEIAAILEKKV
-1463 DEVLSSKIDENNNRI
+1463 DEVLSSKINENNNRI
-1478 SVLEDKLDSILTQ
+1478 SVLEDKLDSILKQ
-1491 LDTLQKNDTV
+1491 LDTLQQNDTV

-1523 SLMDDE
+1523 SLMDE

>member
-1 MIDGK
+1 
-6 KLDNIEKQVESS
+6 
-18 GKRLGS
+18 
-24 ILDVVKKSLFKN
+24 
-36 SETFGDI
+36 
-43 EPNIPQIESES
+43 
-54 LLSQLESFGDDEIP
+54 
-68 LFISDA
+68 
-74 NKNIESKYN
+74 
-83 SISLY
+83 
-88 FDEIAKLVAR
+88 
-98 LEILIA
+98 
-104 NSPDKDIDVTLLEDI
+104 
-119 KDVVN
+119 
-124 NFSANIET
+124 
-132 LKKIIININFKVVEF
+132 
-147 EQLNIDGDVKDLIE
+147 
-161 SIKPDVVSFDE
+161 
-172 EFKKIVD
+172 
-179 TLDEKM
+179 
-185 KSLLGLIK
+185 
-193 EFDSKEKPVIPD
+193 
-205 EKAFNEGISSI
+205 
-216 ISALGEIDSK
+216 
-226 YNLML
+226 
-231 KGISSDSNINFDDLK
+231 
-246 LNVSSLEKELLIFK
+246 
-260 DTIDTALQNG
+260 
-270 NKELKDLISGVT
+270 
-282 STLSEVRAD
+282 
-291 VRYTLKNNLKDLD
+291 
-304 DKMSSLKELNEV
+304 
-316 SSSDIKNLIEKL
+316 
-328 SVSIDSIHT
+328 
-337 GLDESVSD
+337 
-345 NFEAIDKNNSEIRE
+345 
-359 LMNKLY
+359 
-365 SSLDT
+365 
-370 IQENIDNNFKDN
+370 
-382 QNSQN
+382 
-387 SNNAETKELINKL
+387 
-400 YSSLDSLQ
+400 
-408 KEFNTTIK
+408 
-416 DGFNSFSAANK
+416 
-427 ESKEFF
+427 
-433 SRVDSA
+433 
-439 IRDIKKDVN
+439 
-448 SDLKPNIESIENSI
+448 
-462 SDIKNSIGD
+462 
-471 ISANMGSELADML
+471 
-484 FKFDAGLSEFEKNFG
+484 
-499 SGFNNKVSEMKDAIS
+499 
-514 SIEANLSD
+514 
-522 VKNSVDEISPSIS
+522 
-535 CDLKEIISKLN
+535 
-546 SSMTEFEDNFGV
+546 
-558 KFSEE
+558 
-563 ISSLKTSI
+563 
-571 ASISA
+571 
-576 DKSSIQ
+576 
-582 DVLSNFD
+582 
-589 RILEEAK
+589 
-596 NSINAALEEKVKL
+596 
-609 LETEISSFKLSI
+609 
-621 DSLKQ
+621 
-626 SNSEVI
+626 
-632 SKLDTSFEVLK
+632 
-643 NELGSNIDERVKV
+643 
-656 LTDEISEFKAA
+656 
-667 LESYKPD
+667 
-674 NSALEELISEM
+674 
-685 DETLS
+685 
-690 GIKTDLGDELDER
+690 
-703 VKVLTDEIS
+703 
-712 ELKTALESYKPD
+712 
-724 NSALEELISGMDA
+724 MDA
-737 TLSGIKTDLGDEL
+737 TLSGIKSDLGDEL
-750 DERVKAL
+750 NERVKTLAE
-757 TDEIAE
+757 EIAE

-782 SDLEKTFSLTTESM
+782 SDLEKTFSLTSESM

-865 LSEESPLELIIAV
+865 LSEESPLEIIIAV

-978 FSEAKDELKN
+978 FSEAKDE
-988 EIKNIDISSIK
+988 
-999 SDFSEAKDEI
+999 I

-1057 FDNISFDEESE
+1057 FDNISFEEESE

-1119 DVQTLIEGVEN
+1119 DVQSLIEGVEN

-1321 KFSKEIDSFHQN
+1321 KFSQEIDSFHQN

-1384 SSAISESVHSPVADY
+1384 SSAISESVHAPVEDY
-1399 SSVLDEI
+1399 SSLLEEI
-1406 RANTLELLSKELP
+1406 RKNTLELLSKELP
-1419 NVQVSDL
+1419 NLQAADL
-1426 KENLEELKNSV
+1426 KENLEELKNAV
-1437 SSALSRENSPI
+1437 SSALSKENSSI
-1448 AINSEEIAAIVEKKV
+1448 TVNSDEIAAILEKKV
-1463 DEVLSSKIDENNNRI
+1463 DEVLSSKLDENNNRI
-1478 SVLEDKLDSILTQ
+1478 SVLEDKLDSILKQ

-1523 SLMDDE
+1523 SLMDE

>member
-36 SETFGDI
+36 SEFGDI

-104 NSPDKDIDVTLLEDI
+104 NSPEKDIDVTLLEDI

-124 NFSANIET
+124 NFSANIEA

-179 TLDEKM
+179 ILDEKM

-193 EFDSKEKPVIPD
+193 EFDSKEKPLIPD
-205 EKAFNEGISSI
+205 EKAFNEGINSI
-216 ISALGEIDSK
+216 ISALGEIDTK

-246 LNVSSLEKELLIFK
+246 LNVTSLEKELLIFK

-270 NKELKDLISGVT
+270 NKELKDLISGVN

-328 SVSIDSIHT
+328 SVSVDSIHT
-337 GLDESVSD
+337 GFDERVSD

-359 LMNKLY
+359 LLNKLY

-382 QNSQN
+382 L
-387 SNNAETKELINKL
+387 NAQHSDSEETKELINKL
-400 YSSLDSLQ
+400 YSALDSL
-408 KEFNTTIK
+408 KNEFDTTIK
-416 DGFNSFSAANK
+416 DGFNSFSSANK

-462 SDIKNSIGD
+462 SDIKTSMND
-471 ISANMGSELADML
+471 ISSNMGSELADML

-522 VKNSVDEISPSIS
+522 VKNSVDEIAPSIS
-535 CDLKEIISKLN
+535 YDLKEIISKLN

-571 ASISA
+571 ASISP

-589 RILEEAK
+589 KILEEAK
-596 NSINAALEEKVKL
+596 ESINAALEEKVKL
-609 LETEISSFKLSI
+609 LENEISSFKLSI

-632 SKLDTSFEVLK
+632 SKFDTSFEVLK
-643 NELGSNIDERVKV
+643 NELGSNIDERVKT
-656 LTDEISEFKAA
+656 LTDEIAGFKTT
-667 LESYKPD
+667 LE
-674 NSALEELISEM
+674 N
-685 DETLS
+685 
-690 GIKTDLGDELDER
+690 
-703 VKVLTDEIS
+703 
-712 ELKTALESYKPD
+712 YKPD

-737 TLSGIKTDLGDEL
+737 TLSGIKSDLGDEL
-750 DERVKAL
+750 DERVKTL
-757 TDEIAE
+757 TEEIAE

-782 SDLEKTFSLTTESM
+782 SDLEKTFSLTSESM

-978 FSEAKDELKN
+978 FSEAKDE
-988 EIKNIDISSIK
+988 
-999 SDFSEAKDEI
+999 I

-1057 FDNISFDEESE
+1057 FDNISFEEESE

-1119 DVQTLIEGVEN
+1119 DVQSLIEGVEN

-1294 AEWMESAGKVIEE
+1294 AEWMESAGKVLEE
-1307 LGEDIVGLKEIDYG
+1307 LGEDVVGLKEIDYG
-1321 KFSKEIDSFHQN
+1321 KFSQEIDSFHQN

-1384 SSAISESVHSPVADY
+1384 SSAISESVHAPVEDY

-1437 SSALSRENSPI
+1437 SSALSRENSSI
-1448 AINSEEIAAIVEKKV
+1448 TVNSDEIAAILEKKV
-1463 DEVLSSKIDENNNRI
+1463 DEVLSSKINENNNRI
-1478 SVLEDKLDSILTQ
+1478 SVLEDKLDSILKQ
-1491 LDTLQKNDTV
+1491 LDTLQQNDTV

-1523 SLMDDE
+1523 SLMDE

>member
-345 NFEAIDKNNSEIRE
+345 NFESIDKNNSEIRE
-359 LMNKLY
+359 LLNKLY

-499 SGFNNKVSEMKDAIS
+499 SGFNSKVSEMKDAIS

-674 NSALEELISEM
+674 NSAI
-685 DETLS
+685 
-690 GIKTDLGDELDER
+690 
-703 VKVLTDEIS
+703 
-712 ELKTALESYKPD
+712 
-724 NSALEELISGMDA
+724 EELISGMDA

-750 DERVKAL
+750 DERVKVL

-956 SEVKDELKNEIKNI
+956 SEV
-970 DISSIKSD
+970 
-978 FSEAKDELKN
+978 KDELKN

>member
-124 NFSANIET
+124 NFSVNIET

-448 SDLKPNIESIENSI
+448 SDLKPNIASIENSI

-499 SGFNNKVSEMKDAIS
+499 SGFNSKVSEMKDAIS

-656 LTDEISEFKAA
+656 LTDEISEFKA
-667 LESYKPD
+667 
-674 NSALEELISEM
+674 
-685 DETLS
+685 
-690 GIKTDLGDELDER
+690 
-703 VKVLTDEIS
+703 
-712 ELKTALESYKPD
+712 ALESYKPD

-956 SEVKDELKNEIKNI
+956 SEV
-970 DISSIKSD
+970 
-978 FSEAKDELKN
+978 KDELKN

>member
-674 NSALEELISEM
+674 NSALEKLISGM
-685 DETLS
+685 DATLS

-703 VKVLTDEIS
+703 VKALTDEIA
-712 ELKTALESYKPD
+712 EFKAALENYKPD
-724 NSALEELISGMDA
+724 NSAIEELISGMDA

-956 SEVKDELKNEIKNI
+956 SEV
-970 DISSIKSD
+970 
-978 FSEAKDELKN
+978 KDELKN

-1491 LDTLQKNDTV
+1491 LDTLQKNDTI

>member
-36 SETFGDI
+36 SEFGDI

-104 NSPDKDIDVTLLEDI
+104 NSPEKDIDVTLLEDI

-124 NFSANIET
+124 NFSANIEA

-179 TLDEKM
+179 ILDEKM

-193 EFDSKEKPVIPD
+193 EFDSKEKPLIPD
-205 EKAFNEGISSI
+205 EKAFNEGINSI
-216 ISALGEIDSK
+216 ISALGEIDTK

-246 LNVSSLEKELLIFK
+246 LNVTSLEKELLIFK

-270 NKELKDLISGVT
+270 NKELKDLISGVN

-328 SVSIDSIHT
+328 SVSVDSIHT
-337 GLDESVSD
+337 GFDERVSD

-359 LMNKLY
+359 LLNKLY

-382 QNSQN
+382 L
-387 SNNAETKELINKL
+387 NAQHSDSEETKELINKL
-400 YSSLDSLQ
+400 YSALDSL
-408 KEFNTTIK
+408 KNEFDTTIK
-416 DGFNSFSAANK
+416 DGFNSFSSANK

-462 SDIKNSIGD
+462 SDIKTSMND
-471 ISANMGSELADML
+471 ISSNMGSELADML

-499 SGFNNKVSEMKDAIS
+499 SGFNNKVSGMKDAIS

-522 VKNSVDEISPSIS
+522 VKNSVDEIAPSIS
-535 CDLKEIISKLN
+535 YDLKEIISKLN

-571 ASISA
+571 DSISP

-589 RILEEAK
+589 KILEEAK
-596 NSINAALEEKVKL
+596 ESINAALEEKVKL
-609 LETEISSFKLSI
+609 LENEISSFKLSI

-632 SKLDTSFEVLK
+632 SKFDTSFEVLK
-643 NELGSNIDERVKV
+643 NELGSNIDERVKT
-656 LTDEISEFKAA
+656 LTDEIAEFKTT
-667 LESYKPD
+667 LE
-674 NSALEELISEM
+674 N
-685 DETLS
+685 
-690 GIKTDLGDELDER
+690 
-703 VKVLTDEIS
+703 
-712 ELKTALESYKPD
+712 YKPD
-724 NSALEELISGMDA
+724 NSALEELISGMEA
-737 TLSGIKTDLGDEL
+737 TLNGIKSDLGDEL
-750 DERVKAL
+750 DERVKTL

-769 TLKNNGEDVKSLI
+769 TLKNNGEDVKFLI
-782 SDLEKTFSLTTESM
+782 SDLEKTFSLTSESM

-978 FSEAKDELKN
+978 FSEAKDE
-988 EIKNIDISSIK
+988 
-999 SDFSEAKDEI
+999 I

-1057 FDNISFDEESE
+1057 FDNISFEEESE

-1119 DVQTLIEGVEN
+1119 DVQSLIEGVEN

-1294 AEWMESAGKVIEE
+1294 AEWMESAGKVLEE
-1307 LGEDIVGLKEIDYG
+1307 LGEDVVGLKEIDYG
-1321 KFSKEIDSFHQN
+1321 KFSQEIDSFHQN

-1384 SSAISESVHSPVADY
+1384 SSAISESVHAPVEDY
-1399 SSVLDEI
+1399 SSLLEEI
-1406 RANTLELLSKELP
+1406 RKNTLELLSKELP
-1419 NVQVSDL
+1419 NLQAADL
-1426 KENLEELKNSV
+1426 KENLEELKNAV
-1437 SSALSRENSPI
+1437 SSALSKENSSVQ
-1448 AINSEEIAAIVEKKV
+1448 INSDEIAAILEKKV
-1463 DEVLSSKIDENNNRI
+1463 DEVLSSKINENNNRI
-1478 SVLEDKLDSILTQ
+1478 SVLEDKLDSILKQ

-1523 SLMDDE
+1523 SLMDE

>member
-36 SETFGDI
+36 SEFGDI

-104 NSPDKDIDVTLLEDI
+104 NSPEKDIDVTLLEDI

-124 NFSANIET
+124 NFSANIEA

-179 TLDEKM
+179 ILDEKM

-193 EFDSKEKPVIPD
+193 EFDSKEKPLIPD
-205 EKAFNEGISSI
+205 EKAFNEGINSI
-216 ISALGEIDSK
+216 ISALGEIDTK

-246 LNVSSLEKELLIFK
+246 LNVTSLEKELLIFK

-270 NKELKDLISGVT
+270 NKELKDLISGVN

-328 SVSIDSIHT
+328 SVSVDSIHT
-337 GLDESVSD
+337 GFDERVSD

-359 LMNKLY
+359 LLNKLY

-370 IQENIDNNFKDN
+370 IHENIDNNFKDN
-382 QNSQN
+382 L
-387 SNNAETKELINKL
+387 NAQHSDSEETKELINKL
-400 YSSLDSLQ
+400 YSALDSL
-408 KEFNTTIK
+408 KNEFDTTIK
-416 DGFNSFSAANK
+416 DGFNSFSSANK

-462 SDIKNSIGD
+462 SDIKTSMND
-471 ISANMGSELADML
+471 ISSNMGSELADML

-499 SGFNNKVSEMKDAIS
+499 SGFNNKVSGMKDAIS

-522 VKNSVDEISPSIS
+522 VKNSVDEIAPSIS
-535 CDLKEIISKLN
+535 YDLKEIISKLN

-571 ASISA
+571 ASISP

-589 RILEEAK
+589 KILEEAK
-596 NSINAALEEKVKL
+596 ESINAALEEKVKL
-609 LETEISSFKLSI
+609 LENEISSFKLSI

-632 SKLDTSFEVLK
+632 SKFDTSFEVLK
-643 NELGSNIDERVKV
+643 NELGSNIDERVKT
-656 LTDEISEFKAA
+656 LTDEIAEFKT
-667 LESYKPD
+667 S
-674 NSALEELISEM
+674 
-685 DETLS
+685 
-690 GIKTDLGDELDER
+690 
-703 VKVLTDEIS
+703 
-712 ELKTALESYKPD
+712 LESYKPD

-737 TLSGIKTDLGDEL
+737 TLSGIKSDLGDEL
-750 DERVKAL
+750 DERVKTL

-782 SDLEKTFSLTTESM
+782 SDLEKTFSLTSESM

-978 FSEAKDELKN
+978 FSEAKDE
-988 EIKNIDISSIK
+988 
-999 SDFSEAKDEI
+999 I

-1057 FDNISFDEESE
+1057 FDNISFEEESE

-1119 DVQTLIEGVEN
+1119 DVQSLIEGVEN

-1294 AEWMESAGKVIEE
+1294 AEWMESAGKVLEE
-1307 LGEDIVGLKEIDYG
+1307 LGEDVVGLKEIDYG
-1321 KFSKEIDSFHQN
+1321 KFSQEIDSFHQN

-1384 SSAISESVHSPVADY
+1384 SSAISESVHAPVEDY
-1399 SSVLDEI
+1399 SSLLEEI
-1406 RANTLELLSKELP
+1406 RKNTLELLSKELP
-1419 NVQVSDL
+1419 NLQAADL

-1437 SSALSRENSPI
+1437 SSALSRENSSI
-1448 AINSEEIAAIVEKKV
+1448 TVNSDEIAAILEKKV
-1463 DEVLSSKIDENNNRI
+1463 DEVLSSKINENNNRI
-1478 SVLEDKLDSILTQ
+1478 SVLEDKLDSILKQ

-1523 SLMDDE
+1523 SLMDE

>member
-36 SETFGDI
+36 SEFGDI

-104 NSPDKDIDVTLLEDI
+104 NSPEKDIDVTLLEDI

-124 NFSANIET
+124 NFSANIEA

-179 TLDEKM
+179 ILDEKM

-193 EFDSKEKPVIPD
+193 EFDSKEKPLIPD
-205 EKAFNEGISSI
+205 EKAFNEGINSI
-216 ISALGEIDSK
+216 ISALGEIDTK

-246 LNVSSLEKELLIFK
+246 LNVTSLEKELLIFK

-270 NKELKDLISGVT
+270 NKELKDLISGVN

-328 SVSIDSIHT
+328 SVSVDSIHT
-337 GLDESVSD
+337 GFDERVSD

-359 LMNKLY
+359 LLNKLY

-370 IQENIDNNFKDN
+370 IHENIDNNFKDN
-382 QNSQN
+382 L
-387 SNNAETKELINKL
+387 NAQHSDSEETKELINKL
-400 YSSLDSLQ
+400 YSALDSL
-408 KEFNTTIK
+408 KNEFDTTIK
-416 DGFNSFSAANK
+416 DGFNSFSSANK

-462 SDIKNSIGD
+462 SDIKTSMND
-471 ISANMGSELADML
+471 ISSNMGSELADML

-499 SGFNNKVSEMKDAIS
+499 SGFNNKVSGMKDAIS

-522 VKNSVDEISPSIS
+522 VKNSVDEIAPSIS
-535 CDLKEIISKLN
+535 YDLKEIISKLN

-571 ASISA
+571 DSISS

-589 RILEEAK
+589 KILEEAK
-596 NSINAALEEKVKL
+596 ESINAALEEKVKL
-609 LETEISSFKLSI
+609 LENEISSFKLSI

-632 SKLDTSFEVLK
+632 SKFDTSFEVLK
-643 NELGSNIDERVKV
+643 NELGSNIDERVKT
-656 LTDEISEFKAA
+656 LTDEIAGFKTS
-667 LESYKPD
+667 LE
-674 NSALEELISEM
+674 N
-685 DETLS
+685 
-690 GIKTDLGDELDER
+690 
-703 VKVLTDEIS
+703 
-712 ELKTALESYKPD
+712 YKPD
-724 NSALEELISGMDA
+724 NSALEELISGIDA
-737 TLSGIKTDLGDEL
+737 TLSGIKSDLGDEL
-750 DERVKAL
+750 NERVKTL

-782 SDLEKTFSLTTESM
+782 SDLEKTFSLTSESM

-978 FSEAKDELKN
+978 FSEAKDE
-988 EIKNIDISSIK
+988 
-999 SDFSEAKDEI
+999 I

-1057 FDNISFDEESE
+1057 FDNISFEEESE

-1119 DVQTLIEGVEN
+1119 DVQSLIEGVEN

-1294 AEWMESAGKVIEE
+1294 AEWMESAGKVLEE
-1307 LGEDIVGLKEIDYG
+1307 LGEDVVGLKEIDYG
-1321 KFSKEIDSFHQN
+1321 KFSQEIDSFHQN

-1384 SSAISESVHSPVADY
+1384 SSAISESVHAPVEDY
-1399 SSVLDEI
+1399 SSLLEEI
-1406 RANTLELLSKELP
+1406 RKNTLELLSKELP
-1419 NVQVSDL
+1419 NLQAADL
-1426 KENLEELKNSV
+1426 KENLEELKNAV
-1437 SSALSRENSPI
+1437 SSALSKENSSVQ
-1448 AINSEEIAAIVEKKV
+1448 INSDEIAAILEKKV
-1463 DEVLSSKIDENNNRI
+1463 DEVLSSKINENNNRI
-1478 SVLEDKLDSILTQ
+1478 SVLEDKLDSILKQ

-1523 SLMDDE
+1523 SLMDE

>member
-36 SETFGDI
+36 SEFGDI

-104 NSPDKDIDVTLLEDI
+104 NSPEKDIDVTLLEEI

-124 NFSANIET
+124 NFSANIEA

-179 TLDEKM
+179 ILDEKM

-193 EFDSKEKPVIPD
+193 EFDSKEKPLIPD
-205 EKAFNEGISSI
+205 EKAFNEGINSI
-216 ISALGEIDSK
+216 ISALGEIDTK

-246 LNVSSLEKELLIFK
+246 LNVTSLEKELLIFK

-270 NKELKDLISGVT
+270 NKELKDLISGVN

-328 SVSIDSIHT
+328 SVSVDSIHT
-337 GLDESVSD
+337 GFDERVSD

-359 LMNKLY
+359 LLNKLY

-382 QNSQN
+382 L
-387 SNNAETKELINKL
+387 NAQHSDSEETKELINKL
-400 YSSLDSLQ
+400 YSALDSL
-408 KEFNTTIK
+408 KNEFDTTIK
-416 DGFNSFSAANK
+416 DGFNSFASANK

-462 SDIKNSIGD
+462 SDIKTSMND
-471 ISANMGSELADML
+471 ISSNMGSELADML

-499 SGFNNKVSEMKDAIS
+499 SGFNNKVSGMKDAIS

-522 VKNSVDEISPSIS
+522 VKNSVDEIAPSIS
-535 CDLKEIISKLN
+535 YDLKEIISKLN

-571 ASISA
+571 ASISP

-589 RILEEAK
+589 KILEEAK
-596 NSINAALEEKVKL
+596 ESINAALEEKVKL
-609 LETEISSFKLSI
+609 LENEISSFKLSI

-632 SKLDTSFEVLK
+632 SKFDTSFEVLK
-643 NELGSNIDERVKV
+643 NELGSNIDERVKT
-656 LTDEISEFKAA
+656 LTDEIAEFKT
-667 LESYKPD
+667 S
-674 NSALEELISEM
+674 
-685 DETLS
+685 
-690 GIKTDLGDELDER
+690 
-703 VKVLTDEIS
+703 
-712 ELKTALESYKPD
+712 LESYKPD
-724 NSALEELISGMDA
+724 NSALEELISGMEA
-737 TLSGIKTDLGDEL
+737 TLSGIKSDLGDEL
-750 DERVKAL
+750 DERVKTL

-782 SDLEKTFSLTTESM
+782 SDLEKTFSLTSESM

-912 SALVDL
+912 SALVEL

-956 SEVKDELKNEIKNI
+956 SEV
-970 DISSIKSD
+970 
-978 FSEAKDELKN
+978 KDELKN

-1057 FDNISFDEESE
+1057 FDNISFEEESE

-1119 DVQTLIEGVEN
+1119 DVQSLIEGVEN

-1294 AEWMESAGKVIEE
+1294 AEWMESAGKVLEE
-1307 LGEDIVGLKEIDYG
+1307 LGEDVVGLKEIDYG
-1321 KFSKEIDSFHQN
+1321 KFSQEIDSFHQN

-1384 SSAISESVHSPVADY
+1384 SSAISESVHAPVEDY
-1399 SSVLDEI
+1399 SSLLEEI
-1406 RANTLELLSKELP
+1406 RKNTLELLSKELP
-1419 NVQVSDL
+1419 NLQAADL

-1437 SSALSRENSPI
+1437 SSALSRENSSI
-1448 AINSEEIAAIVEKKV
+1448 TVNSDEIAAILEKKV
-1463 DEVLSSKIDENNNRI
+1463 DEVLSSKINENNNRI
-1478 SVLEDKLDSILTQ
+1478 SVLEDKLDSILKQ
-1491 LDTLQKNDTV
+1491 LDTLQQNDTV

-1523 SLMDDE
+1523 SLMDE

>member
-36 SETFGDI
+36 SEFGDI

-104 NSPDKDIDVTLLEDI
+104 NSPEKDIDVTLLEEI

-124 NFSANIET
+124 NFSVNIEA

-179 TLDEKM
+179 ILDEKM

-193 EFDSKEKPVIPD
+193 EFDSKEKPLIPD
-205 EKAFNEGISSI
+205 EKAFNEGINSI
-216 ISALGEIDSK
+216 ISALGEIDTK

-246 LNVSSLEKELLIFK
+246 LNVTSLEKELLIFK

-270 NKELKDLISGVT
+270 NKELKDLISGVN

-328 SVSIDSIHT
+328 SVSVDSIHT
-337 GLDESVSD
+337 GFDERVSD

-359 LMNKLY
+359 LLNKLY

-382 QNSQN
+382 L
-387 SNNAETKELINKL
+387 NAQHSDSEETKELINKL
-400 YSSLDSLQ
+400 YSALDSL
-408 KEFNTTIK
+408 KNEFDTTIK
-416 DGFNSFSAANK
+416 DGFNSFASANK

-462 SDIKNSIGD
+462 SDIKTSMND
-471 ISANMGSELADML
+471 ISSNMGSELADML

-499 SGFNNKVSEMKDAIS
+499 SGFNNKVSGMKDAIS

-522 VKNSVDEISPSIS
+522 VKNSVDEIAPSIS
-535 CDLKEIISKLN
+535 YDLKEIISKLN

-571 ASISA
+571 ASISP

-589 RILEEAK
+589 KILEEAK
-596 NSINAALEEKVKL
+596 ESINAALEEKVKL
-609 LETEISSFKLSI
+609 LENEISSFKLSI

-632 SKLDTSFEVLK
+632 SKFDTSFEVLK
-643 NELGSNIDERVKV
+643 NELGSNIDERVKT
-656 LTDEISEFKAA
+656 LTEEIAEFKTT
-667 LESYKPD
+667 LE
-674 NSALEELISEM
+674 N
-685 DETLS
+685 
-690 GIKTDLGDELDER
+690 
-703 VKVLTDEIS
+703 
-712 ELKTALESYKPD
+712 YKPD
-724 NSALEELISGMDA
+724 NSALEELISGMEA
-737 TLSGIKTDLGDEL
+737 TLSGIKSDLGDEL
-750 DERVKAL
+750 DERVKTL

-782 SDLEKTFSLTTESM
+782 SDLEKTFSLTSESM

-912 SALVDL
+912 SALVEL

-956 SEVKDELKNEIKNI
+956 SEV
-970 DISSIKSD
+970 
-978 FSEAKDELKN
+978 KDELKN

-1057 FDNISFDEESE
+1057 FDNISFEEESE

-1119 DVQTLIEGVEN
+1119 DVQSLIEGVEN

-1384 SSAISESVHSPVADY
+1384 SSAISESVHAPVEDY
-1399 SSVLDEI
+1399 SSLLEEI
-1406 RANTLELLSKELP
+1406 RKNTLELLSKELP
-1419 NVQVSDL
+1419 NLQAADL
-1426 KENLEELKNSV
+1426 KENLEELKNAV
-1437 SSALSRENSPI
+1437 SSALSKENSSVQ
-1448 AINSEEIAAIVEKKV
+1448 INSDEIAAILEKKV
-1463 DEVLSSKIDENNNRI
+1463 DEVLSSKINENNNRI
-1478 SVLEDKLDSILTQ
+1478 SVLEDKLDSILKQ

-1523 SLMDDE
+1523 SLMDE

>member
-147 EQLNIDGDVKDLIE
+147 EQLNIDGDVKNLIE

-448 SDLKPNIESIENSI
+448 SDLKPNIASIENSI

-656 LTDEISEFKAA
+656 LTDEISEFKA
-667 LESYKPD
+667 
-674 NSALEELISEM
+674 
-685 DETLS
+685 
-690 GIKTDLGDELDER
+690 
-703 VKVLTDEIS
+703 
-712 ELKTALESYKPD
+712 ALESYKPD

-978 FSEAKDELKN
+978 FSEAKDE
-988 EIKNIDISSIK
+988 
-999 SDFSEAKDEI
+999 I

-1119 DVQTLIEGVEN
+1119 DVQTMIEGVEN

-1254 SIKLFDRRFSELKH
+1254 SIKLFDRRFSELEH

-1384 SSAISESVHSPVADY
+1384 SSAISELVHSPVADY

-1491 LDTLQKNDTV
+1491 LDTLQKNDTI

>member
-36 SETFGDI
+36 SEFGDI

-104 NSPDKDIDVTLLEDI
+104 NSPEKDIDVTLLEDI

-124 NFSANIET
+124 NFSVNIEA

-179 TLDEKM
+179 ILDEKM

-193 EFDSKEKPVIPD
+193 EFDSKEKPLIPD
-205 EKAFNEGISSI
+205 EKAFNEGINSI
-216 ISALGEIDSK
+216 ISALGEIDTK

-246 LNVSSLEKELLIFK
+246 LNVTSLEKELLIFK

-270 NKELKDLISGVT
+270 NKELKDLISGVN

-328 SVSIDSIHT
+328 SVSVDSIHT
-337 GLDESVSD
+337 GFDERVSD

-359 LMNKLY
+359 LLNKLY

-370 IQENIDNNFKDN
+370 IHENIDNNFKDN
-382 QNSQN
+382 L
-387 SNNAETKELINKL
+387 NAQHSDSEETKELINKL
-400 YSSLDSLQ
+400 YSALDSL
-408 KEFNTTIK
+408 KNEFDTTIK
-416 DGFNSFSAANK
+416 DGFNSFSSANK

-462 SDIKNSIGD
+462 SDIKTSMND
-471 ISANMGSELADML
+471 ISSNMGSELADML

-522 VKNSVDEISPSIS
+522 VKNSVDEIAPSIS
-535 CDLKEIISKLN
+535 YDLKEIISKLN

-571 ASISA
+571 ASISP

-589 RILEEAK
+589 KILEEAK
-596 NSINAALEEKVKL
+596 ESINAALEEKVKL
-609 LETEISSFKLSI
+609 LENEISSFKLSI

-632 SKLDTSFEVLK
+632 SKFDTSFEVLK
-643 NELGSNIDERVKV
+643 NELGSNIDERVKT
-656 LTDEISEFKAA
+656 LTDEIAEFKT
-667 LESYKPD
+667 S
-674 NSALEELISEM
+674 
-685 DETLS
+685 
-690 GIKTDLGDELDER
+690 
-703 VKVLTDEIS
+703 
-712 ELKTALESYKPD
+712 LESYKPD
-724 NSALEELISGMDA
+724 NSALEELISGIDA
-737 TLSGIKTDLGDEL
+737 TLSGIKSDLGDEL
-750 DERVKAL
+750 DERVKTL
-757 TDEIAE
+757 TEEIAE

-782 SDLEKTFSLTTESM
+782 SDLEKTFSLTSESM

-978 FSEAKDELKN
+978 FSEAKDE
-988 EIKNIDISSIK
+988 
-999 SDFSEAKDEI
+999 I

-1057 FDNISFDEESE
+1057 FDNISFEEESE

-1119 DVQTLIEGVEN
+1119 DVQSLIEGVEN

-1171 EINNIRE
+1171 EINNIKE

-1294 AEWMESAGKVIEE
+1294 AEWMESAGKVLEE
-1307 LGEDIVGLKEIDYG
+1307 LGEDVVGLKEIDYG
-1321 KFSKEIDSFHQN
+1321 KFSQEIDSFHQN

-1384 SSAISESVHSPVADY
+1384 SSAISESVHAPVEDY
-1399 SSVLDEI
+1399 SSLLEEI
-1406 RANTLELLSKELP
+1406 RKNTLELLSKELP
-1419 NVQVSDL
+1419 NLQAADL
-1426 KENLEELKNSV
+1426 KENLEELKNAV
-1437 SSALSRENSPI
+1437 SSALSKENSSVQ
-1448 AINSEEIAAIVEKKV
+1448 INSDEIAAILEKKV
-1463 DEVLSSKIDENNNRI
+1463 DEVLSSKINENNNRI
-1478 SVLEDKLDSILTQ
+1478 SVLEDKLDSILKQ
-1491 LDTLQKNDTV
+1491 LDTLQQNDTV

-1523 SLMDDE
+1523 SLMDE

>member
-36 SETFGDI
+36 SEFGDI

-104 NSPDKDIDVTLLEDI
+104 NSPEKDIDVTLLEDI

-124 NFSANIET
+124 NFSANIEA

-179 TLDEKM
+179 ILDEKM

-193 EFDSKEKPVIPD
+193 EFDSKEKPLIPD
-205 EKAFNEGISSI
+205 EKAFNEGINSI
-216 ISALGEIDSK
+216 ISALGEIDTK

-246 LNVSSLEKELLIFK
+246 LNVTSLEKELLIFK

-270 NKELKDLISGVT
+270 NKELKDLISGVN

-328 SVSIDSIHT
+328 SVSVDSIHT
-337 GLDESVSD
+337 GFDERVSD

-359 LMNKLY
+359 LLNKLY

-382 QNSQN
+382 L
-387 SNNAETKELINKL
+387 NAQHSDSEETKELINKL
-400 YSSLDSLQ
+400 YSALDSL
-408 KEFNTTIK
+408 KNEFDTTIK
-416 DGFNSFSAANK
+416 DGFNSFSSANK

-462 SDIKNSIGD
+462 SDIKTSMND
-471 ISANMGSELADML
+471 ISSNMGSELADML

-522 VKNSVDEISPSIS
+522 VKNSVDEIAPSIS
-535 CDLKEIISKLN
+535 YDLKEIISKLN

-571 ASISA
+571 ASISP

-589 RILEEAK
+589 KILEEAK
-596 NSINAALEEKVKL
+596 ESINAALEEKVKL
-609 LETEISSFKLSI
+609 LENEISSFKLSI

-632 SKLDTSFEVLK
+632 SKFDTSFEVLK
-643 NELGSNIDERVKV
+643 NELGSNIDERVKT
-656 LTDEISEFKAA
+656 LTDEIAGFKTT
-667 LESYKPD
+667 LE
-674 NSALEELISEM
+674 N
-685 DETLS
+685 
-690 GIKTDLGDELDER
+690 
-703 VKVLTDEIS
+703 
-712 ELKTALESYKPD
+712 YKPD

-737 TLSGIKTDLGDEL
+737 TLSGIKSDLGDEL
-750 DERVKAL
+750 DERVKTL
-757 TDEIAE
+757 TEEIAE

-782 SDLEKTFSLTTESM
+782 SDLEKTFSLTSESM

-978 FSEAKDELKN
+978 FSEAKDE
-988 EIKNIDISSIK
+988 
-999 SDFSEAKDEI
+999 I

-1057 FDNISFDEESE
+1057 FDNISFEEESE

-1119 DVQTLIEGVEN
+1119 DVQSLIEGVEN

-1384 SSAISESVHSPVADY
+1384 SSAISESVHAPVEDY

-1437 SSALSRENSPI
+1437 SSALSRENSSI
-1448 AINSEEIAAIVEKKV
+1448 TVNSDEIAAILEKKV
-1463 DEVLSSKIDENNNRI
+1463 DEVLSSKINENNNRI
-1478 SVLEDKLDSILTQ
+1478 SVLEDKLDSILKQ
-1491 LDTLQKNDTV
+1491 LDTLQQNDTV

-1523 SLMDDE
+1523 SLMDE